1 MTISFSGLASGLD
14 TSSWVESLVKLKQAK
29 IDTLQEE
36 KEGIELTKDT
46 LESIKSFFSSFRSVL
61 EKVTDSKF
69 GIAATDLFA
78 QNLATSANLDVL
90 TATATTEAEESTYNV
105 LVDQLATNSAAKSNY
120 SYMTTIIQTTTAT
133 ADSKLINLG
142 VKTGN
147 IGVKVNGIE
156 RGIEITDTDTISSF
170 IEKLQNIGVNAS
182 FNDKTGIFSMDISAN
197 DINDIDKTGIVNAFK
212 LSGVNEGYTSNSLK
226 ITSTD
231 TIYSA
236 ATNDTKLSELGAKA
250 GTLIIKA
257 NDTEYKITID
267 ENTTLGE
274 FIKKLNDNKI
284 SANLDKTGIL
294 TIVDA
299 NITNEGTTNIK
310 NALGLELDIYSNT
323 QKSNDLS
330 HKTVITQTTTA
341 TSDTLL
347 KDLGVEIKDNQ
358 TVIVKNSNNEYT
370 TITVGTST
378 TLGDLLTKISNAGLY
393 AAIDTE
399 GRVEISGG
407 TITGGTFNAIKALG
421 LTSEPYSAI
430 TTGKPLTETVRKA
443 ELVTLET
450 KLVDEMKVRAGY
462 IEVTDNDGNKFY
474 EKIYHGQTIA
484 DFMSDMGNL
493 GIYTKLRDDGVLEI
507 TGGAFATLSDDKVKE
522 LIANGT
528 IRETDDRYKQGT
540 DLLTCLYGSPV
551 ISTDQITVAST
562 YSKSRAL
569 TKKVVNTIAASLTST
584 LGNLSLQADGT
595 AIFDVRGDKRT
606 IEVAKTDTLQ
616 NLMDKLK
623 NVGIASSW
631 NSNTQQFTI
640 ENATLEGGTANLGS
654 VLNLTKTISGK
665 YVTSNSLNKL
675 ETVTIDATRSTTL
688 NKYGISNSMSDADRT
703 IKLFDN
709 NAKLVGSLTVIEAT
723 TIGDVLDFV
732 NKNSGMKAS
741 IVDGILQIEGGY
753 IENAALEKSMGL
765 TTENKSS
772 FALGSIMTV
781 TTVAAVTGSTTLG
794 QIISTLG
801 TADAVK
807 DGYSL
812 TFNSKSLS
820 VSATTTLDQLISQ
833 IFTNGGSASL
843 DNTGRLSISGGVVAG
858 SVATAL
864 GITTVSTTTA
874 VSATGKT
881 LVTTKTE
888 YADLETKLSDVGVS
902 DNSTIILHNKL
913 GSAYKTITVNG
924 STTVKDVFAS
934 LKAEGID
941 GTISNGVISLKSAE
955 YKYITGTVAT
965 ALGIGTQTVTDVVN
979 TSVYSTSKVT
989 FTGSGLADG
998 TTAIG
1003 SIVGVTADNNK
1014 LTIKDKNNNTIGTV
1028 TVTNTTT
1035 LDELFGMLAKFDI
1048 TGKVSD
1054 GVISFDSPSG
1064 NYVQGGL
1071 VNSWGM
1077 TATTIIVTTT
1087 VGKTSTSTAAISH
1100 TVTKTADISSTLA
1113 QLGINKGNT
1122 LIVHKTDGGT
1132 ATVTVSG
1139 STTLDSLFDSLDNYG
1154 VQGVVAEGIITFTS
1168 VDGAYLTD
1176 ASGSDLLSK
1185 LGVTTAFETVTTT
1198 MTKGTTKTSGTLT
1211 YTGTE
1216 SATLANKV
1224 LSYTTLTTNQTITVK
1239 DSDGNTKGS
1248 VTVTAN
1254 TTFNDLFKALD
1265 DLGIQGT
1272 MEDGMVTLTSNNGA
1286 YATGGVLTAL
1296 GIEAKTATITTTVG
1310 KTTTSTAAI
1319 SHTVT
1324 KTADISSTLAQL
1336 GINKGNTLIVHK
1348 TDGGT
1353 ATVTVSGSTTLDS
1366 LFDTLDNHGVQ
1377 GVVAEGIITFTSVDG
1392 AYLTDAS
1399 GSDLL
1404 SKLGVTT
1411 ALETITTTTTKG
1423 TTKTSG
1429 TLTYTGT
1436 ESATLANKVLSYTTL
1451 TTDQTVTV
1459 KDSDGNTKGSVTVT
1473 ANTTFSDLFKA
1484 LDDLGI
1490 QGTMED
1496 GMVTLTS
1503 NNGFYATG
1511 GVLTALGIEAK
1522 TMLTTITVGTTNTS
1536 TAAVTYTD
1544 TFVATESTLVG
1555 SCIDLSTGNT
1565 LVVNSGQKK
1574 ALTTI
1579 TVSATTTFKDLMN
1592 TLKENGIDSTFIN
1605 GVLSLKSENG
1615 NYVTGDVADKLGISL
1630 IKFIGMGTGGGS
1642 GSSTIEGGSTVDTA
1656 LIGQLAYFLGNTT
1669 TINIKSSDGSV
1680 IATQEFYGYA
1690 KIDDLIRFFTKYGIS
1705 AEVRDN
1711 ILCLD
1716 NNNGIYAEDAT
1727 TGGFLTQIGVGVTT
1741 KAVATSFLSVITNTT
1756 ASNAIAISSITS
1768 LVVGSTYSISS
1779 ASDLTK
1785 LASLVNSGQSTTG
1798 TTFILTNDI
1807 DWANTPGY
1815 TPIGN
1820 NDNKFM
1826 GVFYGNGHV
1835 IKNFSISATRTTGT
1849 TGETDAG
1856 LFGYIGNTARI
1867 IDLGVEN
1874 AYVYSQNDK
1883 AGVIAANAEGTITNC
1898 FVKGNITVKGER
1910 ATGGI
1915 VGKTTNTIANCY
1927 TSGIINIT
1935 SDTYCAGGLVGE
1947 SSSVISNCFVQG
1959 NANIQGSYYVGG
1971 LVGSFASSATEVAVK
1986 GTINVSGSRDVGGY
2000 FGCAENVSNIVADFA
2015 GSVKGESNVG
2025 GIVGSASVVSNCTA
2039 SINVIGKE
2047 GYRAVSDTSTYGKV
2061 GGIAGSASQISQ
2073 CSYNGT
2079 ITANGTQGCGG
2090 IAGAV
2095 NIISNCYSS
2104 GLITGAGASIGGI
2117 AGTIDNSS
2125 YGSAL
2130 RASATTSY
2138 SSMNINL
2145 NGTYKRENREYDSS
2159 NGWTTS
2165 IVDAASSLVGGFAG
2179 ASYGE
2184 ISNCY
2189 ATGNI
2194 TTNGNMNIA
2203 GFAGLLQANSG
2214 SSTIQNCYA
2223 TGNINISSSQGSN
2236 IGGFAGAIGVASS
2249 VYTIKVTNS
2258 YATGNVTG
2266 AADSD
2271 SSAAF
2276 VGNASTSSHIEISQ
2290 CYASGIASSGYAFGG
2305 RNVYTAAYSSIIIR
2319 ATYGNSANTKDV
2331 ANCTKLTLAQL
2342 QNQATMTANGFT
2354 TAKGWSYETGKTPM
2368 LKYTAGKTSTTN
2380 EQKYTYA
2387 AVRLPVNTNSKNLQE
2402 IIDNGISGGN
2412 DDGGLAVEDDILG
2425 NVISFPEKYLTIN
2438 IKSSDGS
2445 IIKSLSFN
2453 QYSRISEL
2461 LKFFN
2466 DNGIN
2471 SYMKDGVLYLNND
2484 NGFYAEDAIAGG
2496 VLSQMKISTTTKAVA
2511 TSFLSV
2517 ITNTTASN
2525 AIAISSITSLVVGS
2539 TYSISSAS
2547 DLTKLA
2553 SLVNSGQSTTG
2564 TTFILTN
2571 DIDWANT
2578 PGYTPI
2584 GNNDNKFMG
2593 VFYGNGHVIKNFS
2606 ISATRTTGTTG
2617 ETDAGLFGYIGNTA
2631 RIIDLGVENAY
2642 VYSQNDKAG
2651 VIAANAEGTIT
2662 NCFVKG
2668 NITVKGERA
2677 TGGIVGKT
2685 TNTIAN
2691 CYTSGIINIT
2701 SDTYCAGG
2709 LVGESSSVISNCFV
2723 QGNANI
2729 QGSYYVGGLVG
2740 SFASS
2745 ATEVAVKGTI
2755 NVSGSRDVGGYFGC
2769 AENVSNIVA
2778 DFAGSV
2784 KGESNVGGIVGSAS
2798 VVSNCTASINVIGK
2812 EGYRAVSDTST
2823 YGKVGGIAGSASQIS
2838 QCSYN
2843 GTITANGTQ
2852 GCGGIAGAVN
2862 IISNCYSSGLITG
2875 AGASIGGIAGTIDNS
2890 SYGSALRASATTS
2903 YSSMNINLNGTYKRE
2918 NREYDSSNGWTTS
2931 IVDAASSLVG
2941 GFAGASYGE
2950 ISNCYATG
2958 NITTNGNMNIAG
2970 FAGLLQANSGSST
2983 IQNCYATG
2991 NINISSSQG
3000 SNIGG
3005 FAGAIGVA
3013 SSVYTIKVTNSYATG
3028 NVTGAADSDS
3038 SAAFVGNAS
3047 TSSHIEIS
3055 QCYASGIASSGYAF
3069 GGRNV
3074 YTAAYSS
3081 IIIRA
3086 TYGNS
3091 ANTKDVANC
3100 TKLTLAQLQNQAT
3113 MTANGFTTAKGW
3125 SYETGK
3131 TPMLKYTAGKT
3142 STTNEQKYTYASVRL
3157 PVNTNSMIL
3166 YRTYTPGSGGSGGGG
3181 GGSVVVTILTNS
3193 TSDQQSYKSLT
3204 QMTTETLFKMLG
3216 FSDSTTGYITVVSGG
3231 TQHVVTIK
3239 SSDTIDDILTT
3250 LAGFSVSGSVHDG
3263 KLTLTGTSNGYIAG
3277 ASDDVKTALK
3287 IETGSEKTYTTS
3299 TKTSGFNTV
3308 SNKLSKSVTYKADGD
3323 TLLSKINKTG
3333 TISGVYNGQAFSV
3346 TASAGKTIGDVL
3358 TELAGYGISG
3368 SIENGVIKLVGTP
3381 EGYITNAGGAFGL
3394 TGSAYT
3400 TTTTSKV
3407 NGVNSNSN
3415 KQVYSST
3422 VSINPTS
3429 TFSQLGMSANG
3440 TMVINNN
3447 GTLYTVTAKTT
3458 DTLDSLLTTIAGLG
3472 IAGSIADGKL
3482 TLAGTAD
3489 GFISSMSDNLKTALK
3504 LNIGS
3509 GNSYS
3514 TSTKTT
3520 GFNTVSNK
3528 LSKSVT
3534 YKADGDTLLSKINK
3548 TGTIS
3553 GVYNGQAFSVTASAG
3568 KTIGDV
3574 LTELAGYGISGSI
3587 ENGVIKLVGTP
3598 EGYITN
3604 AGGAFGLTGSAYTT
3618 TTTSKVNGV
3627 NSNSN
3632 KQVYSSTVSINPTST
3647 FSQLGMSANGTMV
3660 INNNG
3665 TLYTVTAKTTD
3676 TLDSL
3681 LTTIAGLGI
3690 AGSIADGK
3698 LTLAGT
3704 ADGFISSMSDNLKTA
3719 LKLNIG
3725 SGNSYSTSTKTIC
3738 SQGTSGN
3745 LGYVSTNAA
3754 LTSSTKLSNING
3766 FANGNGKL
3774 VIHQTNGQFVTISI
3788 DATKTLGEFFTDI
3801 SRYGLVGNINDGKV
3815 SIEGIG
3821 NVYMQAI
3828 DGGSNILTALK
3839 LSNVIQNVQ
3848 TVTVNRTSN
3857 ILSHTV
3863 TIAASGTTQL
3873 GNLADSLG
3881 NTIGSGNGT
3890 IILSTT
3896 SNAGNQNVTLTF
3908 DRTKSIYDVI
3918 DALAGYGINASL
3930 DALGKFSINSSTL
3943 TDFSISGNL
3952 GTLLMGT
3959 YKKVYGKGE
3968 TFNISTNLV
3977 EKTTLPMSKTDLL
3990 SSFGITN
3997 GNILITQQGVNYTVN
4012 IDTTQVKTVADF
4024 MKLLSSYGFESDIDS
4039 AGRLYVSGI
4048 GKSYLSSISGG
4059 SNILDKFGLT
4069 NWSLGDVKQE
4079 SKHLGDYKVNNI
4091 TCSLDTK
4098 LNQLTD
4104 ASGSNLGISSG
4115 NIYVYQDGTRYLVNI
4130 DNNDTLQTL
4139 SAKLAQYGITM
4150 GLSTEGKLYFD
4161 GTNDSYMTTDGITNG
4176 ASNIL
4181 NRLNI
4186 AGNWSTRYDSTSE
4199 NLSYTTKSNN
4209 IVSGSTKLADLQ
4221 DSDGKNLGIT
4231 TGAFYVYNSG
4241 SRSTESITADMTVN
4255 DLMATLAKHG
4265 LVADIAEDGSIS
4277 IGAYNNTYLATSALT
4292 SDNSNIVSKLFSEWN
4307 FVNIYT
4313 SKGLDI
4319 PVDEV
4324 KSINRNTKLSAIN
4337 EGKYQDGYITVVKD
4351 GVQTNIKLTSDDT
4364 VGTLMDELSLYGFE
4378 SVINEKGQLLIKN
4391 TGNSLLQKYTG
4402 TEQASNALELLGI
4415 DLNNW
4420 IQTSSYKSDTLKV
4433 TQTST
4438 IDSDVT
4444 RDTLLSELG
4453 VTTGEYNI
4461 FKNGVKYT
4469 AYISTGET
4477 MGSFLDTL
4485 KSFGIETSLVSDG
4498 DSSILTIIGSGDT
4511 YIAKSNSTTGASN
4524 VVEKLFAN
4532 NDKYSS
4538 FRYKGLEQTSETV
4551 THFTAATKDTLL
4563 SEFNKKDGSNTLT
4576 SVGDLSVTVNGET
4589 ATIKIEADETFG
4601 SLIEKFKALG
4611 LEASISSTGQLMIQ
4625 SGYNTFTINSDGTN
4639 SNLLSNVGLVYHNDL
4654 GGYVA
4659 STDTLKATTTTI
4671 EEKTFSVANYAD
4683 YNTKMS
4689 LMNISSGTLSVYLNG
4704 QKATIKIDKNQTFGD
4719 LRSLVSTEFADV
4731 DLTFEDGYIKFYS
4744 KKDGD
4749 KVEVGATTDTSNF
4762 AAITG
4767 ITSDGNGAVKSA
4779 RELFCV
4785 NNSSV
4790 ITNSGLFRKGDVTK
4804 GTFTVGNA
4812 TFTIDDKTTI
4822 SDIISQINSNDEANA
4837 TAYWDSIEGNFVI
4850 KSRTTGSALINI
4862 EAGTSN
4868 FTDIMGFTNS
4878 EWAADG
4884 SLNVTR
4890 MNTASQEVGNNA
4902 KFSINGTYYTSTS
4915 NNITSDVSRIKGLTI
4930 NLKGLTDGSAI
4941 TLTVERDK
4949 ETLANAVSDIV
4960 DSYNELMDNVDK
4972 EITKEGKLKDQSTLK
4987 LIRNQLR
4994 SLMTSSDAGTTIFR
5008 NLDAIGIKVEAASG
5022 NNISTS
5028 GLTTLTFDKDK
5039 FFEAFKSDQNAVKD
5053 LLIGSANNTGI
5064 FTKVENLVES
5074 SLKSVSGYFESAD
5087 KSYQKQ
5093 INKLDNKIEKQKTA
5107 LERYRAQLESKF
5119 SSMDILIANMQQQYS
5134 SFLRT

>member
-29 IDTLQEE
+29 IDTLKEE

-156 RGIEITDTDTISSF
+156 RGIEIKDSDTISSF

-182 FNDKTGIFSMDISAN
+182 FNDKTGIFSMDISAK

-274 FIKKLNDNKI
+274 FIKKLNYNKI
-284 SANLDKTGIL
+284 NANLDKTGIL

-330 HKTVITQTTTA
+330 HKTIITQTTTA

-347 KDLGVEIKDNQ
+347 KDLGGEIKDNQ
-358 TVIVKNSNNEYT
+358 TVIVKNSNNEYS

-688 NKYGISNSMSDADRT
+688 NKYGISNSMSDANRT
-703 IKLFDN
+703 VKLFDN
-709 NAKLVGSLTVIEAT
+709 NAKLVGSLTVTEST

-732 NKNSGMKAS
+732 NKNSEMKAS

-753 IENAALEKSMGL
+753 IENAALEKAMGL

-1003 SIVGVTADNNK
+1003 SIIGVTADNNK

-1077 TATTIIVTTT
+1077 TASTVIVTTT

-1139 STTLDSLFDSLDNYG
+1139 STTLDSLFDSLDN
-1154 VQGVVAEGIITFTS
+1154 
-1168 VDGAYLTD
+1168 
-1176 ASGSDLLSK
+1176 
-1185 LGVTTAFETVTTT
+1185 
-1198 MTKGTTKTSGTLT
+1198 
-1211 YTGTE
+1211 
-1216 SATLANKV
+1216 
-1224 LSYTTLTTNQTITVK
+1224 
-1239 DSDGNTKGS
+1239 
-1248 VTVTAN
+1248 
-1254 TTFNDLFKALD
+1254 
-1265 DLGIQGT
+1265 
-1272 MEDGMVTLTSNNGA
+1272 
-1286 YATGGVLTAL
+1286 
-1296 GIEAKTATITTTVG
+1296 
-1310 KTTTSTAAI
+1310 
-1319 SHTVT
+1319 
-1324 KTADISSTLAQL
+1324 
-1336 GINKGNTLIVHK
+1336 
-1348 TDGGT
+1348 
-1353 ATVTVSGSTTLDS
+1353 
-1366 LFDTLDNHGVQ
+1366 HGVQ

-1411 ALETITTTTTKG
+1411 VTKTVTTTTTKG
-1423 TTKTSG
+1423 TTMTSG
-1429 TLTYTGT
+1429 SLTYTGT

-1451 TTDQTVTV
+1451 TTNQTVTV

-1544 TFVATESTLVG
+1544 TFVATEDTLVG

-1565 LVVNSGQKK
+1565 LVINSGQKK
-1574 ALTTI
+1574 ALATI

-1630 IKFIGMGTGGGS
+1630 IKFIGMGVSTGGG

-1669 TINIKSSDGSV
+1669 TINIKSSDGTV

-1716 NNNGIYAEDAT
+1716 NNEGIYAEDAT

-1741 KAVATSFLSVITNTT
+1741 KAVATSFLSVITSTT

-1779 ASDLTK
+1779 ASDLIK

-1798 TTFILTNDI
+1798 ATFILTNDI

-1835 IKNFSISATRTTGT
+1835 IKNFSVSTTGT
-1849 TGETDAG
+1849 TGAG
-1856 LFGYIGNTARI
+1856 LFGCIGNTAKI

-1874 AYVYSQNDK
+1874 AYVYSKDDN
-1883 AGVIAANAEGTITNC
+1883 AGVIAANAEGIITNC
-1898 FVKGNITVKGER
+1898 FVKGNITVNGDDI
-1910 ATGGI
+1910 TGGI

-1935 SDTYCAGGLVGE
+1935 SRSSRGTGGLVGE

-1971 LVGSFASSATEVAVK
+1971 LVGSFAGSATEVAVK
-1986 GTINVSGSRDVGGY
+1986 GTVNVSGTDYVGGY
-2000 FGCAENVSNIVADFA
+2000 FGYAQNVSNIVADFA
-2015 GSVKGESNVG
+2015 GSVKGQSNVG
-2025 GIVGSASVVSNCTA
+2025 GIVGYASVVSNCTA

-2047 GYRAVSDTSTYGKV
+2047 GYSVVSDSSTYGKV
-2061 GGIAGSASQISQ
+2061 GGIVGSANQISQ

-2104 GLITGAGASIGGI
+2104 GLITGAGAYIGGI
-2117 AGTIDNSS
+2117 AGTIDDSS
-2125 YGSAL
+2125 YGSGL

-2145 NGTYKRENREYDSS
+2145 NGTYKKEKREYSS
-2159 NGWTTS
+2159 STGWSTS
-2165 IVDAASSLVGGFAG
+2165 TVNAASSLVGGFAG

-2194 TTNGNMNIA
+2194 TTNGNENIA
-2203 GFAGLLQANSG
+2203 GFAGLLKGKSNC
-2214 SSTIQNCYA
+2214 TIQNCYA

-2236 IGGFAGAIGVASS
+2236 IGGFAGQIDDSS
-2249 VYTIKVTNS
+2249 SYTVKVTNS

-2266 AADSD
+2266 AANSY

-2276 VGNASTSSHIEISQ
+2276 VGGVNTYSNIEISQ

-2305 RNVYTAAYSSIIIR
+2305 REVYSAHYNSLIIS
-2319 ATYGNSANTKDV
+2319 ATYGNSANTSTLTDGKT
-2331 ANCTKLTLAQL
+2331 NCTKLTTSQL

-2387 AVRLPVNTNSKNLQE
+2387 SIRLPVNTNSKNLQE

-2412 DDGGLAVEDDILG
+2412 NDGGLAVEDDILG

-2484 NGFYAEDAIAGG
+2484 NGIYAEDAIAGG

-2517 ITNTTASN
+2517 ITSTTASN

-2547 DLTKLA
+2547 DLIKLA

-2564 TTFILTN
+2564 ATFILTN

-2606 ISATRTTGTTG
+2606 VSTTGTTG
-2617 ETDAGLFGYIGNTA
+2617 AGLFGCIGNTA
-2631 RIIDLGVENAY
+2631 KIIDLGVENAY
-2642 VYSQNDKAG
+2642 VYSKDDNAG
-2651 VIAANAEGTIT
+2651 VIAANAEGIIT

-2668 NITVKGERA
+2668 NITVNGDDI

-2701 SDTYCAGG
+2701 SRSSRGTGG

-2740 SFASS
+2740 SFAGS
-2745 ATEVAVKGTI
+2745 ATEVAVKGTV
-2755 NVSGSRDVGGYFGC
+2755 NVSGTDYVGGYFGY
-2769 AENVSNIVA
+2769 AQNVSNIVA

-2784 KGESNVGGIVGSAS
+2784 KGQSNVGGIVGYAS

-2812 EGYRAVSDTST
+2812 EGYSVVSDSST
-2823 YGKVGGIAGSASQIS
+2823 YGKVGGIVGSANQIS

-2875 AGASIGGIAGTIDNS
+2875 AGAYIGGIAGTIDDS
-2890 SYGSALRASATTS
+2890 SYGSGLRASATTS
-2903 YSSMNINLNGTYKRE
+2903 YSSMNINLNGTYKKE
-2918 NREYDSSNGWTTS
+2918 KREYSSSTGWSTS
-2931 IVDAASSLVG
+2931 TVNAASSLVG

-2958 NITTNGNMNIAG
+2958 NITTNGNENIAG
-2970 FAGLLQANSGSST
+2970 FAGLLKGKSNCT

-3005 FAGAIGVA
+3005 FAGQIDD
-3013 SSVYTIKVTNSYATG
+3013 SSSYTVKVTNSYATG
-3028 NVTGAADSDS
+3028 NVTGAANSYS
-3038 SAAFVGNAS
+3038 SAAFVGGVNTYS
-3047 TSSHIEIS
+3047 NIEIS

-3069 GGRNV
+3069 GGREV
-3074 YTAAYSS
+3074 YSAHYNSL
-3081 IIIRA
+3081 IISA

-3091 ANTKDVANC
+3091 ANTSTLTDGKTNC
-3100 TKLTLAQLQNQAT
+3100 TKLTTSQLQNQAT

-3142 STTNEQKYTYASVRL
+3142 STTNEQKYTYASIRL

-3166 YRTYTPGSGGSGGGG
+3166 YRTYTPGSGGSGGGGG

-3216 FSDSTTGYITVVSGG
+3216 FSDSATGYITVVSGG

-3287 IETGSEKTYTTS
+3287 IETGSGKTYTTS

-3333 TISGVYNGQAFSV
+3333 TISGVYKGQAFSV

-3394 TGSAYT
+3394 TGSAYS

-3407 NGVNSNSN
+3407 SGVNSNSN

-3447 GTLYTVTAKTT
+3447 GK
-3458 DTLDSLLTTIAGLG
+3458 
-3472 IAGSIADGKL
+3472 
-3482 TLAGTAD
+3482 
-3489 GFISSMSDNLKTALK
+3489 
-3504 LNIGS
+3504 
-3509 GNSYS
+3509 
-3514 TSTKTT
+3514 
-3520 GFNTVSNK
+3520 
-3528 LSKSVT
+3528 
-3534 YKADGDTLLSKINK
+3534 
-3548 TGTIS
+3548 
-3553 GVYNGQAFSVTASAG
+3553 
-3568 KTIGDV
+3568 
-3574 LTELAGYGISGSI
+3574 
-3587 ENGVIKLVGTP
+3587 
-3598 EGYITN
+3598 
-3604 AGGAFGLTGSAYTT
+3604 
-3618 TTTSKVNGV
+3618 
-3627 NSNSN
+3627 
-3632 KQVYSSTVSINPTST
+3632 
-3647 FSQLGMSANGTMV
+3647 
-3660 INNNG
+3660 
-3665 TLYTVTAKTTD
+3665 LYTVTAKTTD

-3754 LTSSTKLSNING
+3754 LTSSTKLSNIND
-3766 FANGNGKL
+3766 FSNGNGKL

-3821 NVYMQAI
+3821 NVYMQATE
-3828 DGGSNILTALK
+3828 GGSNILTALK

-3863 TIAASGTTQL
+3863 TVAASGTTQL

-3959 YKKVYGKGE
+3959 YTKVYGKGE

-3997 GNILITQQGVNYTVN
+3997 GNILVTQQGVNYTVN
-4012 IDTTQVKTVADF
+4012 INTTQVKTVADF

-4292 SDNSNIVSKLFSEWN
+4292 TDNSNIVSKLFSEWN

-4639 SNLLSNVGLVYHNDL
+4639 SNLLSNVGLVYHKDL

-5107 LERYRAQLESKF
+5107 LERYRAQLEFKF

>member
-46 LESIKSFFSSFRSVL
+46 LESIKSFFSSFRSML

-156 RGIEITDTDTISSF
+156 RGIEITDSDTISSF

-284 SANLDKTGIL
+284 NANLDKTGIL

-347 KDLGVEIKDNQ
+347 KDLGGEIKDNQ

-623 NVGIASSW
+623 DVGIASSW

-709 NAKLVGSLTVIEAT
+709 NAKLVGSLTVTEAT

-781 TTVAAVTGSTTLG
+781 TTVAAVTGNTTLG

-812 TFNSKSLS
+812 TFNSKSLN

-888 YADLETKLSDVGVS
+888 YADLDTKMSDIGVS

-979 TSVYSTSKVT
+979 TSVSSTVQIT
-989 FTGSGLADG
+989 YTGE
-998 TTAIG
+998 AIANLHSTLG
-1003 SIVGVTADNNK
+1003 EIGAITADNDS
-1014 LTIKDKNNNTIGTV
+1014 IIIYDKNKNAI
-1028 TVTNTTT
+1028 
-1035 LDELFGMLAKFDI
+1035 
-1048 TGKVSD
+1048 
-1054 GVISFDSPSG
+1054 
-1064 NYVQGGL
+1064 
-1071 VNSWGM
+1071 
-1077 TATTIIVTTT
+1077 TTI
-1087 VGKTSTSTAAISH
+1087 
-1100 TVTKTADISSTLA
+1100 
-1113 QLGINKGNT
+1113 
-1122 LIVHKTDGGT
+1122 
-1132 ATVTVSG
+1132 
-1139 STTLDSLFDSLDNYG
+1139 
-1154 VQGVVAEGIITFTS
+1154 
-1168 VDGAYLTD
+1168 
-1176 ASGSDLLSK
+1176 
-1185 LGVTTAFETVTTT
+1185 
-1198 MTKGTTKTSGTLT
+1198 
-1211 YTGTE
+1211 
-1216 SATLANKV
+1216 
-1224 LSYTTLTTNQTITVK
+1224 TTLTTNSTIEDMFTELAKYGITGSIKDGIISLDLVDGNYAAGSIMDNLGISVSTITISTTEAITVTSSAK
-1239 DSDGNTKGS
+1239 VTYSETTTASATTTLGELLNTIKIDGTITASGITGTVIGISTVEDLINLQKLTDSGWYITRGKTFILMNDIDLSGVTDWTPIGCATGIYYSKMFCGTFDGQGHTISGLNITRTGYGQNTVIGLFGYLNGATIKNLKLDNFNFSATTTDVEGS
-1248 VTVTAN
+1248 KYLYTGGFLAAQAEQDNITSGVTVSGVTVTNSSATNMSISGLWSTTYGNATITNCSTDFTVTAN
-1254 TTFNDLFKALD
+1254 
-1265 DLGIQGT
+1265 I
-1272 MEDGMVTLTSNNGA
+1272 SNNNAGIIGGLIANIQNTKSVSISQSSSTMNASGSFFLASGLVGYIYSGGA
-1286 YATGGVLTAL
+1286 TLNIDNCYFGGKISSTRNNDNNSICGLVGFYTDGTWSSLKASKLNISNSYVDAELSAPNGFVNTIIGGHYGPSTAVKNNITLNNVFYSESMASLGEININNDNGKYVNLERNNVGIASNIYDAMTKGNFNPAIWSYKGIIIYDNPYALIEINKDPQSSFTYNFNENSTLEDIMNSTLSLTLENGVLYNLDNVSCYYDGPLAKAL
-1296 GIEAKTATITTTVG
+1296 GIRTTSTTVG
-1310 KTTTSTAAI
+1310 IANTS
-1319 SHTVT
+1319 S
-1324 KTADISSTLAQL
+1324 
-1336 GINKGNTLIVHK
+1336 
-1348 TDGGT
+1348 
-1353 ATVTVSGSTTLDS
+1353 
-1366 LFDTLDNHGVQ
+1366 
-1377 GVVAEGIITFTSVDG
+1377 VAITFTS
-1392 AYLTDAS
+1392 
-1399 GSDLL
+1399 
-1404 SKLGVTT
+1404 
-1411 ALETITTTTTKG
+1411 
-1423 TTKTSG
+1423 
-1429 TLTYTGT
+1429 
-1436 ESATLANKVLSYTTL
+1436 
-1451 TTDQTVTV
+1451 QTP
-1459 KDSDGNTKGSVTVT
+1459 
-1473 ANTTFSDLFKA
+1473 
-1484 LDDLGI
+1484 
-1490 QGTMED
+1490 
-1496 GMVTLTS
+1496 
-1503 NNGFYATG
+1503 
-1511 GVLTALGIEAK
+1511 
-1522 TMLTTITVGTTNTS
+1522 
-1536 TAAVTYTD
+1536 
-1544 TFVATESTLVG
+1544 ATEDTLVG

-1574 ALTTI
+1574 AIATI
-1579 TVSATTTFKDLMN
+1579 TISDTTTFKDLMD
-1592 TLKENGIDSTFIN
+1592 TLKENGINSTLIN
-1605 GVLSLKSENG
+1605 GILSLKPTNG

-1630 IKFIGMGTGGGS
+1630 IKFIGMGTGGGG

-1669 TINIKSSDGSV
+1669 TINIKSSDGTV

-1716 NNNGIYAEDAT
+1716 NNEGIYAEDANS
-1727 TGGFLTQIGVGVTT
+1727 GGLLSQIGVGVTT
-1741 KAVATSFLSVITNTT
+1741 KAVATSFLKEITTMTVDGAIAMSTVTSLVAGNTY
-1756 ASNAIAISSITS
+1756 AISSAND
-1768 LVVGSTYSISS
+1768 LVRLS
-1779 ASDLTK
+1779 K
-1785 LASLVNSGQSTTG
+1785 LVNDPTIIVEYPDKYYSRTITTQQSTTDCIFVLTKDIDMSSVAFSGIG
-1798 TTFILTNDI
+1798 TTSDSKRFDG
-1807 DWANTPGY
+1807 A
-1815 TPIGN
+1815 
-1820 NDNKFM
+1820 
-1826 GVFYGNGHV
+1826 FYGNGHK
-1835 IKNFSISATRTTGT
+1835 IKNVSITLTGTSPQGFFGSVGSGTISDVTIENLTVGGDSSSAQYIGGLVGYLNGGKIDNCNIKNVKIAGISSSVNSSGAVVPRGGLVGYASQGSISNSNITGEISIINNSSTYNTSRIGGLVGYATRTTI
-1849 TGETDAG
+1849 E
-1856 LFGYIGNTARI
+1856 
-1867 IDLGVEN
+1867 
-1874 AYVYSQNDK
+1874 
-1883 AGVIAANAEGTITNC
+1883 NC
-1898 FVKGNITVKGER
+1898 FVDANMSGVF
-1910 ATGGI
+1910 GGFI
-1915 VGKTTNTIANCY
+1915 GDADYLT
-1927 TSGIINIT
+1927 
-1935 SDTYCAGGLVGE
+1935 
-1947 SSSVISNCFVQG
+1947 ISNCSTSGTMTNMNSQYIGGFISYFGRFTKIQNSTSNV
-1959 NANIQGSYYVGG
+1959 NISSSYAGSYCGG
-1971 LVGSFASSATEVAVK
+1971 FIGYATI
-1986 GTINVSGSRDVGGY
+1986 TGG
-2000 FGCAENVSNIVADFA
+2000 CT
-2015 GSVKGESNVG
+2015 
-2025 GIVGSASVVSNCTA
+2025 VSNC
-2039 SINVIGKE
+2039 
-2047 GYRAVSDTSTYGKV
+2047 
-2061 GGIAGSASQISQ
+2061 SASGNVNTTGLDV
-2073 CSYNGT
+2073 YT
-2079 ITANGTQGCGG
+2079 GG
-2090 IAGAV
+2090 F
-2095 NIISNCYSS
+2095 
-2104 GLITGAGASIGGI
+2104 
-2117 AGTIDNSS
+2117 
-2125 YGSAL
+2125 
-2130 RASATTSY
+2130 
-2138 SSMNINL
+2138 
-2145 NGTYKRENREYDSS
+2145 
-2159 NGWTTS
+2159 
-2165 IVDAASSLVGGFAG
+2165 VGGFANNN
-2179 ASYGE
+2179 ASDTN
-2184 ISNCY
+2184 IFNNCY
-2189 ATGNI
+2189 ATGNVTSKTQSI
-2194 TTNGNMNIA
+2194 YC
-2203 GFAGLLQANSG
+2203 S
-2214 SSTIQNCYA
+2214 
-2223 TGNINISSSQGSN
+2223 
-2236 IGGFAGAIGVASS
+2236 GGFYGYNDRNIYS
-2249 VYTIKVTNS
+2249 VH
-2258 YATGNVTG
+2258 
-2266 AADSD
+2266 
-2271 SSAAF
+2271 
-2276 VGNASTSSHIEISQ
+2276 TSWFNN
-2290 CYASGIASSGYAFGG
+2290 CYASGTVSSGYGFGAIYDNEYYNNG
-2305 RNVYTAAYSSIIIR
+2305 GNIYY
-2319 ATYGNSANTKDV
+2319 NSANSPTSSSPSIIC
-2331 ANCTKLTLAQL
+2331 AGTGITLAQM
-2342 QNQATMTANGFT
+2342 QNKDTMVANGFT
-2354 TAKGWSYETGKTPM
+2354 EANGWTYETGKTPT
-2368 LKYTAGKTSTTN
+2368 LSNSGCSKTFAY
-2380 EQKYTYA
+2380 KL
-2387 AVRLPVNTNSKNLQE
+2387 LPVNTNSKNLQE

-2412 DDGGLAVEDDILG
+2412 ADGGLAISSDMLG
-2425 NVISFPEKYLTIN
+2425 NVVSFPSDYLTIN
-2438 IKSSDGS
+2438 IKNSEGTILKTSAFNKYSNVSD
-2445 IIKSLSFN
+2445 
-2453 QYSRISEL
+2453 L

-2471 SYMKDGVLYLNND
+2471 ASMKDGVIYLDND
-2484 NGFYAEDAIAGG
+2484 KGLYAEDAVVGG
-2496 VLSQMKISTTTKAVA
+2496 ILSQMKISTTTKSVA
-2511 TSFLSV
+2511 TSSFMTD
-2517 ITNTTASN
+2517 IEDKSN
-2525 AIAISSITSLVVGS
+2525 SPAVAISLVTTLQAGQ
-2539 TYSISSAS
+2539 TYSIGSAD
-2547 DLTKLA
+2547 DLKKLE
-2553 SLVNSGQSTTG
+2553 SLINSGQTG
-2564 TTFILTN
+2564 ENCTFILTQ
-2571 DIDWANT
+2571 DINMNGAKINI
-2578 PGYTPI
+2578 GYRSSDSSS
-2584 GNNDNKFMG
+2584 GDRAFSGK
-2593 VFYGNGHVIKNFS
+2593 FYGNGHK
-2606 ISATRTTGTTG
+2606 ISNIRNTGDNYTS
-2617 ETDAGLFGYIGNTA
+2617 GLFGYIKNGSVQ
-2631 RIIDLGVENAY
+2631 DLIVENITIFGETVGALVGTLY
-2642 VYSQNDKAG
+2642 N
-2651 VIAANAEGTIT
+2651 GTIK
-2662 NCFVKG
+2662 NCTTQGDISLTFVK
-2668 NITVKGERA
+2668 N
-2677 TGGIVGKT
+2677 
-2685 TNTIAN
+2685 TNSSS
-2691 CYTSGIINIT
+2691 Y
-2701 SDTYCAGG
+2701 SDSSYAGG
-2709 LVGESSSVISNCFV
+2709 LVGECLSTDNYSASNLITNIYV
-2723 QGNANI
+2723 NGNITAN
-2729 QGSYYVGGLVG
+2729 GFKYVGGVVAYQRGTVNNCYANAKISTTAECAGGITGYLAQGSIYSCTTSGELV
-2740 SFASS
+2740 SS
-2745 ATEVAVKGTI
+2745 ATGSQAGWSI
-2755 NVSGSRDVGGYFGC
+2755 HDSG
-2769 AENVSNIVA
+2769 I
-2778 DFAGSV
+2778 
-2784 KGESNVGGIVGSAS
+2784 GGIVGTFT
-2798 VVSNCTASINVIGK
+2798 TAHNEDNDSIK
-2812 EGYRAVSDTST
+2812 SD
-2823 YGKVGGIAGSASQIS
+2823 I
-2838 QCSYN
+2838 YN
-2843 GTITANGTQ
+2843 L
-2852 GCGGIAGAVN
+2852 
-2862 IISNCYSSGLITG
+2862 S
-2875 AGASIGGIAGTIDNS
+2875 
-2890 SYGSALRASATTS
+2890 
-2903 YSSMNINLNGTYKRE
+2903 SSMNISSKSTSGGIVGTYYSTYYGSLRSCNASGTVSGNCAGGLIGAFQGTGASVTDCWASGNVNGTAQAGGLIGLAVSE
-2918 NREYDSSNGWTTS
+2918 NFSDYNNGDYIYYETTS
-2931 IVDAASSLVG
+2931 
-2941 GFAGASYGE
+2941 
-2950 ISNCYATG
+2950 
-2958 NITTNGNMNIAG
+2958 
-2970 FAGLLQANSGSST
+2970 
-2983 IQNCYATG
+2983 
-2991 NINISSSQG
+2991 
-3000 SNIGG
+3000 
-3005 FAGAIGVA
+3005 
-3013 SSVYTIKVTNSYATG
+3013 TIKNCLATG
-3028 NVTGAADSDS
+3028 NVTG
-3038 SAAFVGNAS
+3038 GNAAQTGGFIGQARQSDDS
-3047 TSSHIEIS
+3047 TGSGWIYTTLLVSG
-3055 QCYASGIASSGYAF
+3055 CYATGASSSGYGF
-3069 GGRNV
+3069 CPLNTS
-3074 YTAAYSS
+3074 YTYS
-3081 IIIRA
+3081 
-3086 TYGNS
+3086 
-3091 ANTKDVANC
+3091 
-3100 TKLTLAQLQNQAT
+3100 
-3113 MTANGFTTAKGW
+3113 
-3125 SYETGK
+3125 GK
-3131 TPMLKYTAGKT
+3131 SNNNYYN
-3142 STTNEQKYTYASVRL
+3142 STTNSSSGDTYYSNPTAVGMTSAELESNTTVKNIKNSSTQNNL
-3157 PVNTNSMIL
+3157 KVNLKQQFTTVIVNTNSTTL
-3166 YRTYTPGSGGSGGGG
+3166 HRDYDVSTNGGSGGSGGG

-3193 TSDQQSYKSLT
+3193 TSDLLITDIEGSLC
-3204 QMTTETLFKMLG
+3204 Q
-3216 FSDSTTGYITVVSGG
+3216 STTLGELGLVDDKRILLKSDGQNYT
-3231 TQHVVTIK
+3231 VTIK
-3239 SSDTIDDILTT
+3239 ATDTIGDMFTMLAGYDIAGAIDNNNKITLTGGKQSYITFIDNELADILKMGYGKDITYGDDINNTDSNTLLGTATIAMTTSSTLEKLGLKDSANIIVENNGKLYTVTVSKSQTVDDILTT
-3250 LAGFSVSGSVHDG
+3250 LAGLGISGSVSDG
-3263 KLTLTGTSNGYIAG
+3263 KITLQGTADGI
-3277 ASDDVKTALK
+3277 VKSMDATLENIFK
-3287 IETGSEKTYTTS
+3287 IETGENKSWSGSTIEEIKNTDSKNLVYTT
-3299 TKTSGFNTV
+3299 
-3308 SNKLSKSVTYKADGD
+3308 DGAIID
-3323 TLLSKINKTG
+3323 IN
-3333 TISGVYNGQAFSV
+3333 
-3346 TASAGKTIGDVL
+3346 
-3358 TELAGYGISG
+3358 
-3368 SIENGVIKLVGTP
+3368 
-3381 EGYITNAGGAFGL
+3381 
-3394 TGSAYT
+3394 
-3400 TTTTSKV
+3400 
-3407 NGVNSNSN
+3407 
-3415 KQVYSST
+3415 
-3422 VSINPTS
+3422 
-3429 TFSQLGMSANG
+3429 
-3440 TMVINNN
+3440 
-3447 GTLYTVTAKTT
+3447 
-3458 DTLDSLLTTIAGLG
+3458 
-3472 IAGSIADGKL
+3472 
-3482 TLAGTAD
+3482 
-3489 GFISSMSDNLKTALK
+3489 
-3504 LNIGS
+3504 
-3509 GNSYS
+3509 
-3514 TSTKTT
+3514 
-3520 GFNTVSNK
+3520 
-3528 LSKSVT
+3528 
-3534 YKADGDTLLSKINK
+3534 
-3548 TGTIS
+3548 
-3553 GVYNGQAFSVTASAG
+3553 
-3568 KTIGDV
+3568 
-3574 LTELAGYGISGSI
+3574 
-3587 ENGVIKLVGTP
+3587 
-3598 EGYITN
+3598 
-3604 AGGAFGLTGSAYTT
+3604 
-3618 TTTSKVNGV
+3618 
-3627 NSNSN
+3627 
-3632 KQVYSSTVSINPTST
+3632 
-3647 FSQLGMSANGTMV
+3647 
-3660 INNNG
+3660 
-3665 TLYTVTAKTTD
+3665 
-3676 TLDSL
+3676 
-3681 LTTIAGLGI
+3681 
-3690 AGSIADGK
+3690 
-3698 LTLAGT
+3698 
-3704 ADGFISSMSDNLKTA
+3704 
-3719 LKLNIG
+3719 
-3725 SGNSYSTSTKTIC
+3725 
-3738 SQGTSGN
+3738 
-3745 LGYVSTNAA
+3745 
-3754 LTSSTKLSNING
+3754 TKLSDIND

-3821 NVYMQAI
+3821 NVYMQAT

-3839 LSNVIQNVQ
+3839 LSNVVQNVQ

-3863 TIAASGTTQL
+3863 TVAASGTTQL

-3890 IILSTT
+3890 IVLSTT

-3959 YKKVYGKGE
+3959 YTKVYGKGE

-3997 GNILITQQGVNYTVN
+3997 GNFLITQQGVNYTVN

-4199 NLSYTTKSNN
+4199 SLSYTTKSNN

-4639 SNLLSNVGLVYHNDL
+4639 SNLLSNVGLVYHKDL

-4972 EITKEGKLKDQSTLK
+4972 EITKDGKLKDQSTLK

>member
-29 IDTLQEE
+29 IDTLKEE

-156 RGIEITDTDTISSF
+156 RGIEIKDSDTISSF

-257 NDTEYKITID
+257 NDTEYRITID

-284 SANLDKTGIL
+284 NANLDKTGIL

-330 HKTVITQTTTA
+330 HKTIITQTTTA

-347 KDLGVEIKDNQ
+347 KDLGGEIKDNQ
-358 TVIVKNSNNEYT
+358 TVIVKNSNNEYS

-688 NKYGISNSMSDADRT
+688 NKYGISNSMSDANRT
-703 IKLFDN
+703 VKLFDN
-709 NAKLVGSLTVIEAT
+709 NAKLVGSLTVTEST

-753 IENAALEKSMGL
+753 IENAALEKAMGL

-902 DNSTIILHNKL
+902 DNSTIILNNKE

-1003 SIVGVTADNNK
+1003 SIIGVTADNNK

-1077 TATTIIVTTT
+1077 TASTVIVTTT

-1139 STTLDSLFDSLDNYG
+1139 STTLDSLFDSLDN
-1154 VQGVVAEGIITFTS
+1154 
-1168 VDGAYLTD
+1168 
-1176 ASGSDLLSK
+1176 
-1185 LGVTTAFETVTTT
+1185 
-1198 MTKGTTKTSGTLT
+1198 
-1211 YTGTE
+1211 
-1216 SATLANKV
+1216 
-1224 LSYTTLTTNQTITVK
+1224 
-1239 DSDGNTKGS
+1239 
-1248 VTVTAN
+1248 
-1254 TTFNDLFKALD
+1254 
-1265 DLGIQGT
+1265 
-1272 MEDGMVTLTSNNGA
+1272 
-1286 YATGGVLTAL
+1286 
-1296 GIEAKTATITTTVG
+1296 
-1310 KTTTSTAAI
+1310 
-1319 SHTVT
+1319 
-1324 KTADISSTLAQL
+1324 
-1336 GINKGNTLIVHK
+1336 
-1348 TDGGT
+1348 
-1353 ATVTVSGSTTLDS
+1353 
-1366 LFDTLDNHGVQ
+1366 HGVQ

-1411 ALETITTTTTKG
+1411 VTKTVTTTTTKG
-1423 TTKTSG
+1423 TTMTSG
-1429 TLTYTGT
+1429 SLTYTGT

-1451 TTDQTVTV
+1451 TTNQTVTV

-1544 TFVATESTLVG
+1544 TFVATEDTLVG

-1605 GVLSLKSENG
+1605 GVLSLKSEDG

-1630 IKFIGMGTGGGS
+1630 IKFIGMGVSTGGGS

-1669 TINIKSSDGSV
+1669 TINIKSSDGTV

-1716 NNNGIYAEDAT
+1716 NNEGIYAEDAA

-1741 KAVATSFLSVITNTT
+1741 KAVATSFLSVITSTT

-1779 ASDLTK
+1779 ASDLIK
-1785 LASLVNSGQSTTG
+1785 LATLVNSGQSTTG
-1798 TTFILTNDI
+1798 ATFILTNDI

-1815 TPIGN
+1815 TPIG
-1820 NDNKFM
+1820 DGKEFQ

-1835 IKNFSISATRTTGT
+1835 IKNLSISADGT
-1849 TGETDAG
+1849 AG
-1856 LFGYIGNTARI
+1856 LFGKLGSTARI

-1874 AYVYSQNDK
+1874 AYVYSSNGH
-1883 AGVIAANAEGTITNC
+1883 AGVIAGNAEGTITNC
-1898 FVKGNITVKGER
+1898 FVKGNITVKSS
-1910 ATGGI
+1910 AYASAGGL
-1915 VGKTTNTIANCY
+1915 VGRTTNTISNCY
-1927 TSGIINIT
+1927 TSGNIYIYAK
-1935 SDTYCAGGLVGE
+1935 SQSSANDNGVGGLIGY
-1947 SSSVISNCFVQG
+1947 SSSTINNCFVQG
-1959 NANIQGSYYVGG
+1959 NIQVDGDANIGG
-1971 LVGSFASSATEVAVK
+1971 FAGYITGNATGVTVK
-1986 GTINVSGSRDVGGY
+1986 GTVNASGTYDVGGY
-2000 FGCAENVSNIVADFA
+2000 FGKAKNVSNIVADFA
-2015 GSVKGESNVG
+2015 GSVKGQSKVG
-2025 GIVGSASVVSNCTA
+2025 GIVGEASVVSNCTA
-2039 SINVIGKE
+2039 SINVIGKNDSAVDE
-2047 GYRAVSDTSTYGKV
+2047 GLFGASSGRI
-2061 GGIAGSASQISQ
+2061 GGIVGSVSSISQ

-2079 ITANGTQGCGG
+2079 ITLDGTVCNGG
-2090 IAGAV
+2090 IAGTA
-2095 NIISNCYSS
+2095 NSINNCYSS
-2104 GLITGAGASIGGI
+2104 GLITGAGAVIGGI
-2117 AGTIDNSS
+2117 AGSIIN
-2125 YGSAL
+2125 
-2130 RASATTSY
+2130 ATTSA
-2138 SSMNINL
+2138 SSMTINM
-2145 NGTYKRENREYDSS
+2145 NGTYKREKDEYDFSTSS
-2159 NGWTTS
+2159 HHTYTVNVTS
-2165 IVDAASSLVGGFAG
+2165 TYVGGFAG
-2179 ASYGE
+2179 ISYNN

-2189 ATGNI
+2189 ATGNV
-2194 TTNGNMNIA
+2194 TTKGTTILDNGSFIG
-2203 GFAGLLQANSG
+2203 GFIGYVNTSNA
-2214 SSTIQNCYA
+2214 TIQNCYA
-2223 TGNINISSSQGSN
+2223 TGNISAETDSLN
-2236 IGGFAGAIGVASS
+2236 GGFIGQIYANLGTV
-2249 VYTIKVTNS
+2249 KVTNC
-2258 YATGNVTG
+2258 YATGDVN
-2266 AADSD
+2266 DSANSD
-2271 SSAAF
+2271 STSSAAF
-2276 VGNASTSSHIEISQ
+2276 VGRLDTLNSGKIEISQ
-2290 CYASGIASSGYAFGG
+2290 AYASGVAKSGQAFGG
-2305 RNVYTAAYSSIIIR
+2305 KYVVNSDSVTIS
-2319 ATYGNSANTKDV
+2319 ATYGNSANTSTLENGKT
-2331 ANCTKLTLAQL
+2331 NCTKLTTSQL
-2342 QNQATMTANGFT
+2342 QNQATMTSYGFT

-2387 AVRLPVNTNSKNLQE
+2387 SIRLPVNTNSKNLQE
-2402 IIDNGISGGN
+2402 IIDNGIAGGN
-2412 DDGGLAVEDDILG
+2412 DDGGVAVGNDILG

-2484 NGFYAEDAIAGG
+2484 NGIYAEDAIAGG
-2496 VLSQMKISTTTKAVA
+2496 VLSQMKISTTTKSVA

-2517 ITNTTASN
+2517 ITSTTASN

-2547 DLTKLA
+2547 DLIKLA
-2553 SLVNSGQSTTG
+2553 TLVNSGQSTTG
-2564 TTFILTN
+2564 ATFILTN

-2584 GNNDNKFMG
+2584 GDGKEFQG
-2593 VFYGNGHVIKNFS
+2593 VFYGNGHVIKNLS
-2606 ISATRTTGTTG
+2606 ISADGT
-2617 ETDAGLFGYIGNTA
+2617 AGLFGKLGSTA

-2642 VYSQNDKAG
+2642 VYSSNGHAG
-2651 VIAANAEGTIT
+2651 VIAGNAEGTIT

-2668 NITVKGERA
+2668 NITVKSSA
-2677 TGGIVGKT
+2677 YASAGGLVGRT
-2685 TNTIAN
+2685 TNTISN
-2691 CYTSGIINIT
+2691 CYTSGNIYIYAK
-2701 SDTYCAGG
+2701 SQSSANDNGVGG
-2709 LVGESSSVISNCFV
+2709 LIGYSSSTINNCFV
-2723 QGNANI
+2723 QGNIQVDGDANI
-2729 QGSYYVGGLVG
+2729 GG
-2740 SFASS
+2740 FAGYITGN
-2745 ATEVAVKGTI
+2745 ATGVTVKGTV
-2755 NVSGSRDVGGYFGC
+2755 NASGTYDVGGYFGK
-2769 AENVSNIVA
+2769 AKNVSNIVA

-2784 KGESNVGGIVGSAS
+2784 KGQSKVGGIVGEAS

-2812 EGYRAVSDTST
+2812 NDSAVDEGLFGASSGRI
-2823 YGKVGGIAGSASQIS
+2823 GGIVGSVSSIS

-2843 GTITANGTQ
+2843 GTITLDGTV
-2852 GCGGIAGAVN
+2852 CNGGIAGTAN
-2862 IISNCYSSGLITG
+2862 SINNCYSSGLITG
-2875 AGASIGGIAGTIDNS
+2875 AGAVIGGIAGSIIN
-2890 SYGSALRASATTS
+2890 ATTS
-2903 YSSMNINLNGTYKRE
+2903 ASSMTINMNGTYKRE
-2918 NREYDSSNGWTTS
+2918 KDEYDFSTSSHHTYTVNVTS
-2931 IVDAASSLVG
+2931 TYVG
-2941 GFAGASYGE
+2941 GFAGISYNN

-2958 NITTNGNMNIAG
+2958 NVTTKGTTILDNGSFIGG
-2970 FAGLLQANSGSST
+2970 FIGYVNTSNAT

-2991 NINISSSQG
+2991 NISAETDSLN
-3000 SNIGG
+3000 GG
-3005 FAGAIGVA
+3005 FIGQIYANLGTV
-3013 SSVYTIKVTNSYATG
+3013 KVTNCYATG
-3028 NVTGAADSDS
+3028 DVNDSANSDSTS
-3038 SAAFVGNAS
+3038 SAAFVGRLDTLNS
-3047 TSSHIEIS
+3047 GKIEIS
-3055 QCYASGIASSGYAF
+3055 QAYASGVAKSGQAF
-3069 GGRNV
+3069 GGKYVVNSDSV
-3074 YTAAYSS
+3074 TIS
-3081 IIIRA
+3081 A

-3091 ANTKDVANC
+3091 ANTSTLENGKTNC
-3100 TKLTLAQLQNQAT
+3100 TKLTTSQLQNQAT
-3113 MTANGFTTAKGW
+3113 MTSYGFTTAKGW

-3142 STTNEQKYTYASVRL
+3142 STTNEQKYTYASIRL

-3166 YRTYTPGSGGSGGGG
+3166 YRTYTPGSGGSGGGGG

-3216 FSDSTTGYITVVSGG
+3216 FSDSATGYITVVSGG

-3287 IETGSEKTYTTS
+3287 IETGSGKTYTTS

-3333 TISGVYNGQAFSV
+3333 TISGVYKGQAFSV

-3381 EGYITNAGGAFGL
+3381 EGYITDAGGAFGL
-3394 TGSAYT
+3394 TGSAYS

-3407 NGVNSNSN
+3407 SGVNSNSN

-3447 GTLYTVTAKTT
+3447 GK
-3458 DTLDSLLTTIAGLG
+3458 
-3472 IAGSIADGKL
+3472 
-3482 TLAGTAD
+3482 
-3489 GFISSMSDNLKTALK
+3489 
-3504 LNIGS
+3504 
-3509 GNSYS
+3509 
-3514 TSTKTT
+3514 
-3520 GFNTVSNK
+3520 
-3528 LSKSVT
+3528 
-3534 YKADGDTLLSKINK
+3534 
-3548 TGTIS
+3548 
-3553 GVYNGQAFSVTASAG
+3553 
-3568 KTIGDV
+3568 
-3574 LTELAGYGISGSI
+3574 
-3587 ENGVIKLVGTP
+3587 
-3598 EGYITN
+3598 
-3604 AGGAFGLTGSAYTT
+3604 
-3618 TTTSKVNGV
+3618 
-3627 NSNSN
+3627 
-3632 KQVYSSTVSINPTST
+3632 
-3647 FSQLGMSANGTMV
+3647 
-3660 INNNG
+3660 
-3665 TLYTVTAKTTD
+3665 LYTVTAKTTD

-3821 NVYMQAI
+3821 NVYMQAT

-3857 ILSHTV
+3857 ILSHTITV
-3863 TIAASGTTQL
+3863 AASGTTQL

-3890 IILSTT
+3890 IVLSTT

-3959 YKKVYGKGE
+3959 YTKVYGKGE

-3997 GNILITQQGVNYTVN
+3997 GNILVTQQGVNYTVN
-4012 IDTTQVKTVADF
+4012 INTTQVKTVADF

-4039 AGRLYVSGI
+4039 AGRLYVSGV

-4324 KSINRNTKLSAIN
+4324 RSINRNTKLSAIN

-4639 SNLLSNVGLVYHNDL
+4639 SNLLSNVGLVYHKDL

>member
-46 LESIKSFFSSFRSVL
+46 LESIKSFFSSFRSML

-156 RGIEITDTDTISSF
+156 RGIEITDSDTISSF

-257 NDTEYKITID
+257 NDTEYKITIN

-284 SANLDKTGIL
+284 NANLDKTGIL

-703 IKLFDN
+703 VKLFDN
-709 NAKLVGSLTVIEAT
+709 NAKLVGSLTVTEAT

-753 IENAALEKSMGL
+753 IENATLEKAMGL

-807 DGYSL
+807 DGYNL

-902 DNSTIILHNKL
+902 DNSTIILNDKE

-924 STTVKDVFAS
+924 SMTVKDVFAS

-979 TSVYSTSKVT
+979 TSVSSTVQIT
-989 FTGSGLADG
+989 YTGE
-998 TTAIG
+998 AIANLHSTLG
-1003 SIVGVTADNNK
+1003 EIGAITADDDS
-1014 LTIKDKNNNTIGTV
+1014 IIIYDKDKNAIGTINNLTTSSTIEDMFAELAKYGITGSIKDGIISLDLVDGNYAAGSIMDNLGISVSTITISTTEAITVTSSAKVTYSETTTASATTTLGELLNTIKIDGTITASGITGTVIGISTVEDLINLQKLTDSGWYITRGKTFILMNDIDLSGVTDWTPIGCATGNYYSKMFCGTFDGQGHTISGLNITRTGYGQNSVIGLFGYLNGATIKNLKLDNFNFSATTTDVEGSKYLYTGGFLAAQAEQDNITSGVTVSGV
-1028 TVTNTTT
+1028 TVTNSSATNMSISGLWSSTYSNATITNCSTDFTVTANISNNNAGIIGGLIANIPNTKSVSISQSSSTMNASGSFFLASGLVGYIYSGGAT
-1035 LDELFGMLAKFDI
+1035 LNINNCYFGGKISSTRNNDNNSICGLVGFYTDGTWSSLKASTLNISNSYVDAELSAPNGFVNTIIGGHYGPSTAVKNNITLNNVFYSESMASLGEININNDNGKYVNLERNNVGIASNIYDAMTKGNFNPAIWSYKGIIIYDNPYALIEINKDPQSSFTYNFNENSTLEDIMNSTLSLTLENGVLYNLDKVSCYYDGPLAKALGI
-1048 TGKVSD
+1048 R
-1054 GVISFDSPSG
+1054 
-1064 NYVQGGL
+1064 
-1071 VNSWGM
+1071 
-1077 TATTIIVTTT
+1077 TTSTT
-1087 VGKTSTSTAAISH
+1087 VGIANTSS
-1100 TVTKTADISSTLA
+1100 
-1113 QLGINKGNT
+1113 
-1122 LIVHKTDGGT
+1122 
-1132 ATVTVSG
+1132 
-1139 STTLDSLFDSLDNYG
+1139 
-1154 VQGVVAEGIITFTS
+1154 VAITFTS
-1168 VDGAYLTD
+1168 QTPATEDTLIADIIGDLGDGNIIIHDSSKNAIATITVDNTTSFKDLFAELEKNGITATMKDGIISLDSKIGNYITGDVADALGIKVIEKVGTGTSTGGGGGSTSTIAIEITSKSNILKSANITLENAGAGLVNKVTKMTKEQAEAAGYTWVTTYEELSGALGVYSDEPSKVMLGCDIDFSGRSSLNNYSSNSVQEINGNGFAIKNGSTKVFSSDINNGQKVCNLVIDNFKYTPSSSDGILAASIKGTVDNVIIKNSNLNLSVTDSTGYTYNYSFGFFASALYGGTITNSTTYNCNMALNTANSSNWLSYDLKAGGLVGYLSSGVITNSNVYKTNISVTDTNHISRIGGIAGEMEDGALIKDCEIANTTLSASSTKSAYSGGIVGSLSSAWGRYTISGCKTSASVTASCTTTYGAAATGAVLGGYIKKNFD
-1176 ASGSDLLSK
+1176 STSSVTLDFSNTTYDATLAGTSKASGYIDISGKGYNTIYTAGTEDIT
-1185 LGVTTAFETVTTT
+1185 GVTSENLKDYLGADIRIYNS
-1198 MTKGTTKTSGTLT
+1198 SGTLL
-1211 YTGTE
+1211 
-1216 SATLANKV
+1216 ATLDFA
-1224 LSYTTLTTNQTITVK
+1224 TTNSLY
-1239 DSDGNTKGS
+1239 DFFNALEPYGFSGS
-1248 VTVTAN
+1248 VV
-1254 TTFNDLFKALD
+1254 D
-1265 DLGIQGT
+1265 GIL
-1272 MEDGMVTLTSNNGA
+1272 TLTSADGNYIEGSIPK
-1286 YATGGVLTAL
+1286 AL
-1296 GIEAKTATITTTVG
+1296 GLSATSATQ
-1310 KTTTSTAAI
+1310 TSTLY
-1319 SHTVT
+1319 
-1324 KTADISSTLAQL
+1324 SSLTFGSKLSDF
-1336 GINKGNTLIVHK
+1336 GINDDVIVNAVI
-1348 TDGGT
+1348 DGI
-1353 ATVTVSGSTTLDS
+1353 
-1366 LFDTLDNHGVQ
+1366 
-1377 GVVAEGIITFTSVDG
+1377 EIPITFNKTNSVNDI
-1392 AYLTDAS
+1392 L
-1399 GSDLL
+1399 
-1404 SKLGVTT
+1404 
-1411 ALETITTTTTKG
+1411 
-1423 TTKTSG
+1423 
-1429 TLTYTGT
+1429 
-1436 ESATLANKVLSYTTL
+1436 
-1451 TTDQTVTV
+1451 
-1459 KDSDGNTKGSVTVT
+1459 
-1473 ANTTFSDLFKA
+1473 
-1484 LDDLGI
+1484 
-1490 QGTMED
+1490 
-1496 GMVTLTS
+1496 
-1503 NNGFYATG
+1503 
-1511 GVLTALGIEAK
+1511 
-1522 TMLTTITVGTTNTS
+1522 
-1536 TAAVTYTD
+1536 
-1544 TFVATESTLVG
+1544 
-1555 SCIDLSTGNT
+1555 
-1565 LVVNSGQKK
+1565 
-1574 ALTTI
+1574 
-1579 TVSATTTFKDLMN
+1579 N
-1592 TLKENGIDSTFIN
+1592 TLKENGFIIKTEEGKVTINGKKDLYIKDMSANLADLLLLTVGENYSYIIKRPSVSATSTVAITLTSSKNIYLNKDTLLNNVGADPNKALIGDVNEITKEQAIASNYIWVTTAEELQAAVNMNKIIVLGNDIDLSNYDWEEPSWFRGKLYGNGHTISGLTGEHSGLFGKLSGTVQDLVLSDFNLKTKYYTDDRRTNFRSGVLAAELYDDGSNNIQNITFNNITVDNSRGLDFGCVAGYINYSAKYNSTNLYQISANNINIETASIKEHSSNYITTPSGGSTIPEGSATGIIIGYIRHESGKQSSYGYNSSDRGTTLNLNTIRVSGSCITYSDYNTINNGNTTSYPSIGYVGGLIGCVETERESSSNSTLFGTISTNGTAYIVDSTINVNGTAYAGGYIGYTQDTTHSVNVQVGVKINGGNSGKAGNIVGFASQNSTFNSDTTKDSRINNGLSDVGTESLPHINCTAKDMTGVGAHFGIYNSSGNILYTMNIDSTTTIN
-1605 GVLSLKSENG
+1605 DIIAKMNEYGINASFSNGIINIISTNG
-1615 NYVTGDVADKLGISL
+1615 NYIKGVSADKLGITS
-1630 IKFIGMGTGGGS
+1630 
-1642 GSSTIEGGSTVDTA
+1642 
-1656 LIGQLAYFLGNTT
+1656 YTT
-1669 TINIKSSDGSV
+1669 QSVTLKSS
-1680 IATQEFYGYA
+1680 
-1690 KIDDLIRFFTKYGIS
+1690 L
-1705 AEVRDN
+1705 
-1711 ILCLD
+1711 
-1716 NNNGIYAEDAT
+1716 
-1727 TGGFLTQIGVGVTT
+1727 
-1741 KAVATSFLSVITNTT
+1741 
-1756 ASNAIAISSITS
+1756 
-1768 LVVGSTYSISS
+1768 
-1779 ASDLTK
+1779 
-1785 LASLVNSGQSTTG
+1785 
-1798 TTFILTNDI
+1798 
-1807 DWANTPGY
+1807 
-1815 TPIGN
+1815 
-1820 NDNKFM
+1820 
-1826 GVFYGNGHV
+1826 
-1835 IKNFSISATRTTGT
+1835 
-1849 TGETDAG
+1849 
-1856 LFGYIGNTARI
+1856 
-1867 IDLGVEN
+1867 
-1874 AYVYSQNDK
+1874 
-1883 AGVIAANAEGTITNC
+1883 
-1898 FVKGNITVKGER
+1898 
-1910 ATGGI
+1910 
-1915 VGKTTNTIANCY
+1915 
-1927 TSGIINIT
+1927 T
-1935 SDTYCAGGLVGE
+1935 SDSLLSKFGLQ
-1947 SSSVISNCFVQG
+1947 N
-1959 NANIQGSYYVGG
+1959 NA
-1971 LVGSFASSATEVAVK
+1971 
-1986 GTINVSGSRDVGGY
+1986 TI
-2000 FGCAENVSNIVADFA
+2000 NIVADGVERTIDISTTDSLNDLISKLKYYGF
-2015 GSVKGESNVG
+2015 N
-2025 GIVGSASVVSNCTA
+2025 
-2039 SINVIGKE
+2039 IN
-2047 GYRAVSDTSTYGKV
+2047 T
-2061 GGIAGSASQISQ
+2061 
-2073 CSYNGT
+2073 
-2079 ITANGTQGCGG
+2079 
-2090 IAGAV
+2090 V
-2095 NIISNCYSS
+2095 NDRMIISGGKDLYIKDMTQKLADILAFTVGENYS
-2104 GLITGAGASIGGI
+2104 
-2117 AGTIDNSS
+2117 
-2125 YGSAL
+2125 
-2130 RASATTSY
+2130 
-2138 SSMNINL
+2138 
-2145 NGTYKRENREYDSS
+2145 YK
-2159 NGWTTS
+2159 
-2165 IVDAASSLVGGFAG
+2165 
-2179 ASYGE
+2179 
-2184 ISNCY
+2184 
-2189 ATGNI
+2189 I
-2194 TTNGNMNIA
+2194 TTNG
-2203 GFAGLLQANSG
+2203 
-2214 SSTIQNCYA
+2214 
-2223 TGNINISSSQGSN
+2223 
-2236 IGGFAGAIGVASS
+2236 
-2249 VYTIKVTNS
+2249 
-2258 YATGNVTG
+2258 
-2266 AADSD
+2266 
-2271 SSAAF
+2271 
-2276 VGNASTSSHIEISQ
+2276 
-2290 CYASGIASSGYAFGG
+2290 
-2305 RNVYTAAYSSIIIR
+2305 
-2319 ATYGNSANTKDV
+2319 
-2331 ANCTKLTLAQL
+2331 
-2342 QNQATMTANGFT
+2342 
-2354 TAKGWSYETGKTPM
+2354 
-2368 LKYTAGKTSTTN
+2368 
-2380 EQKYTYA
+2380 
-2387 AVRLPVNTNSKNLQE
+2387 
-2402 IIDNGISGGN
+2402 SGG
-2412 DDGGLAVEDDILG
+2412 D
-2425 NVISFPEKYLTIN
+2425 
-2438 IKSSDGS
+2438 
-2445 IIKSLSFN
+2445 
-2453 QYSRISEL
+2453 
-2461 LKFFN
+2461 
-2466 DNGIN
+2466 
-2471 SYMKDGVLYLNND
+2471 
-2484 NGFYAEDAIAGG
+2484 
-2496 VLSQMKISTTTKAVA
+2496 
-2511 TSFLSV
+2511 
-2517 ITNTTASN
+2517 
-2525 AIAISSITSLVVGS
+2525 
-2539 TYSISSAS
+2539 
-2547 DLTKLA
+2547 
-2553 SLVNSGQSTTG
+2553 
-2564 TTFILTN
+2564 
-2571 DIDWANT
+2571 
-2578 PGYTPI
+2578 
-2584 GNNDNKFMG
+2584 
-2593 VFYGNGHVIKNFS
+2593 
-2606 ISATRTTGTTG
+2606 
-2617 ETDAGLFGYIGNTA
+2617 
-2631 RIIDLGVENAY
+2631 
-2642 VYSQNDKAG
+2642 
-2651 VIAANAEGTIT
+2651 
-2662 NCFVKG
+2662 
-2668 NITVKGERA
+2668 
-2677 TGGIVGKT
+2677 
-2685 TNTIAN
+2685 
-2691 CYTSGIINIT
+2691 
-2701 SDTYCAGG
+2701 
-2709 LVGESSSVISNCFV
+2709 
-2723 QGNANI
+2723 
-2729 QGSYYVGGLVG
+2729 
-2740 SFASS
+2740 
-2745 ATEVAVKGTI
+2745 
-2755 NVSGSRDVGGYFGC
+2755 
-2769 AENVSNIVA
+2769 
-2778 DFAGSV
+2778 
-2784 KGESNVGGIVGSAS
+2784 
-2798 VVSNCTASINVIGK
+2798 
-2812 EGYRAVSDTST
+2812 
-2823 YGKVGGIAGSASQIS
+2823 
-2838 QCSYN
+2838 
-2843 GTITANGTQ
+2843 
-2852 GCGGIAGAVN
+2852 
-2862 IISNCYSSGLITG
+2862 
-2875 AGASIGGIAGTIDNS
+2875 
-2890 SYGSALRASATTS
+2890 
-2903 YSSMNINLNGTYKRE
+2903 
-2918 NREYDSSNGWTTS
+2918 
-2931 IVDAASSLVG
+2931 
-2941 GFAGASYGE
+2941 
-2950 ISNCYATG
+2950 
-2958 NITTNGNMNIAG
+2958 
-2970 FAGLLQANSGSST
+2970 
-2983 IQNCYATG
+2983 
-2991 NINISSSQG
+2991 
-3000 SNIGG
+3000 
-3005 FAGAIGVA
+3005 
-3013 SSVYTIKVTNSYATG
+3013 
-3028 NVTGAADSDS
+3028 
-3038 SAAFVGNAS
+3038 
-3047 TSSHIEIS
+3047 
-3055 QCYASGIASSGYAF
+3055 
-3069 GGRNV
+3069 
-3074 YTAAYSS
+3074 
-3081 IIIRA
+3081 
-3086 TYGNS
+3086 
-3091 ANTKDVANC
+3091 
-3100 TKLTLAQLQNQAT
+3100 
-3113 MTANGFTTAKGW
+3113 
-3125 SYETGK
+3125 
-3131 TPMLKYTAGKT
+3131 
-3142 STTNEQKYTYASVRL
+3142 
-3157 PVNTNSMIL
+3157 
-3166 YRTYTPGSGGSGGGG
+3166 

-3193 TSDQQSYKSLT
+3193 TSDLLITDSEGSLS
-3204 QMTTETLFKMLG
+3204 Q
-3216 FSDSTTGYITVVSGG
+3216 STTLGELGLVDDKRILLKSDGQNYT
-3231 TQHVVTIK
+3231 VTIK
-3239 SSDTIDDILTT
+3239 ATDTIGDMFTMLAGYDIAGAIDNNNKITLTGGKQSYITFIDNELADILKMGYGKDITYGDDINNTDSNTLLGTATIAMTTRSTLEKLGLKDSANIIVENNGKLYTVTVSKSQTVDDILTT
-3250 LAGFSVSGSVHDG
+3250 LAGLGISGSVSGGKITLQGTADG
-3263 KLTLTGTSNGYIAG
+3263 IVKSMDTTLENIF
-3277 ASDDVKTALK
+3277 K
-3287 IETGSEKTYTTS
+3287 IETGENKSWSGSTIEEIKNTDSKNLVYTT
-3299 TKTSGFNTV
+3299 
-3308 SNKLSKSVTYKADGD
+3308 DGAIID
-3323 TLLSKINKTG
+3323 IN
-3333 TISGVYNGQAFSV
+3333 
-3346 TASAGKTIGDVL
+3346 
-3358 TELAGYGISG
+3358 
-3368 SIENGVIKLVGTP
+3368 
-3381 EGYITNAGGAFGL
+3381 
-3394 TGSAYT
+3394 
-3400 TTTTSKV
+3400 
-3407 NGVNSNSN
+3407 
-3415 KQVYSST
+3415 
-3422 VSINPTS
+3422 
-3429 TFSQLGMSANG
+3429 
-3440 TMVINNN
+3440 
-3447 GTLYTVTAKTT
+3447 
-3458 DTLDSLLTTIAGLG
+3458 
-3472 IAGSIADGKL
+3472 
-3482 TLAGTAD
+3482 
-3489 GFISSMSDNLKTALK
+3489 
-3504 LNIGS
+3504 
-3509 GNSYS
+3509 
-3514 TSTKTT
+3514 
-3520 GFNTVSNK
+3520 
-3528 LSKSVT
+3528 
-3534 YKADGDTLLSKINK
+3534 
-3548 TGTIS
+3548 
-3553 GVYNGQAFSVTASAG
+3553 
-3568 KTIGDV
+3568 
-3574 LTELAGYGISGSI
+3574 
-3587 ENGVIKLVGTP
+3587 
-3598 EGYITN
+3598 
-3604 AGGAFGLTGSAYTT
+3604 
-3618 TTTSKVNGV
+3618 
-3627 NSNSN
+3627 
-3632 KQVYSSTVSINPTST
+3632 
-3647 FSQLGMSANGTMV
+3647 
-3660 INNNG
+3660 
-3665 TLYTVTAKTTD
+3665 
-3676 TLDSL
+3676 
-3681 LTTIAGLGI
+3681 
-3690 AGSIADGK
+3690 
-3698 LTLAGT
+3698 
-3704 ADGFISSMSDNLKTA
+3704 
-3719 LKLNIG
+3719 
-3725 SGNSYSTSTKTIC
+3725 
-3738 SQGTSGN
+3738 
-3745 LGYVSTNAA
+3745 
-3754 LTSSTKLSNING
+3754 TKLSDIND

-3821 NVYMQAI
+3821 NVYMQAT

-3863 TIAASGTTQL
+3863 TVAASGTTQL

-3881 NTIGSGNGT
+3881 NTIGSGDGT
-3890 IILSTT
+3890 IVLSTT

-3959 YKKVYGKGE
+3959 YTKVYGKGE

-3997 GNILITQQGVNYTVN
+3997 GNFLITQQGVNYTVN
-4012 IDTTQVKTVADF
+4012 INTTQVKTVADF

-4039 AGRLYVSGI
+4039 AGRLYVSGV

-4292 SDNSNIVSKLFSEWN
+4292 TDNSNIVSKLFSEWN

-4639 SNLLSNVGLVYHNDL
+4639 SNLLSNVGLVYHKDL

-4972 EITKEGKLKDQSTLK
+4972 EITKDGKLKDQSTLK

>member
-29 IDTLQEE
+29 IDTLKEE

-46 LESIKSFFSSFRSVL
+46 LESIKSFFSSFRSML

-156 RGIEITDTDTISSF
+156 RGIEITDSDTISSF

-257 NDTEYKITID
+257 NDTEYKITIN

-284 SANLDKTGIL
+284 NANLDKTGIL

-709 NAKLVGSLTVIEAT
+709 NAKLVGSLTVTEAT

-801 TADAVK
+801 TGDAVK

-902 DNSTIILHNKL
+902 DNSTIILNDKE

-979 TSVYSTSKVT
+979 TSVSSTVQIT
-989 FTGSGLADG
+989 YTGE
-998 TTAIG
+998 AIANLHSTLG
-1003 SIVGVTADNNK
+1003 EIGAITADDDS
-1014 LTIKDKNNNTIGTV
+1014 IIIYDKDKNAIGTINNLTTSSTIEDMFAELAKYGITGSIKDGIISLDLVDGNYAAGSIMDNLGISVSTITISTTEAITVTSSAKVTYSEITTANETTTLGELLNTIKIDGTITATGITGTVIGISTVEDLINLQKLTDSGWYITRGKTFILMNDIDLSGVTDWTPIGCATGNYYSKMFCGTFDGQGHTISDLNITRTGYGQNTVIGLFGYLNGATIKNLKLDNFNFSATTTDVEGSKYLYTGGFLAAQAEQDNITSGVTVSGV
-1028 TVTNTTT
+1028 TVTNSSATNMSISGLWSSTYSNATITNCSTDFTVTANISNNNAGIIGGLIANIPNTKSVSISQSSSTMNASGSFFLASGLVGYIYSGGAT
-1035 LDELFGMLAKFDI
+1035 LNINNCYFGGKISSTRNNFNNSICGLVGFYTDGTWSSLKASTLNISNSYVDAELSAPNGFVNTIIGGHYGPSTAVKNNITLNNVFYSESMASLGEININNDNGKYVNLERNNVGIASNIYDAMTKGNFNPAIWSYKGIIIYDNPYALIEINKDPLSSFTYNFNENSTLEDIMNSTLSLTLENGVLYNLDKVSCYYDGPLAKALGI
-1048 TGKVSD
+1048 R
-1054 GVISFDSPSG
+1054 
-1064 NYVQGGL
+1064 
-1071 VNSWGM
+1071 
-1077 TATTIIVTTT
+1077 TTSTT
-1087 VGKTSTSTAAISH
+1087 VGIANTSS
-1100 TVTKTADISSTLA
+1100 
-1113 QLGINKGNT
+1113 
-1122 LIVHKTDGGT
+1122 
-1132 ATVTVSG
+1132 
-1139 STTLDSLFDSLDNYG
+1139 
-1154 VQGVVAEGIITFTS
+1154 VAITFTS
-1168 VDGAYLTD
+1168 QTPATEDTLIADIIGDLGDGNIIIHDSSKNAIATITVDNTTSFKDLFEQLKNNGITATMKDGIISLDSKIGNYITGDVAD
-1176 ASGSDLLSK
+1176 ALGIKVIEKVGTGTSTGGGGGSTSTVGITVTSKENILKTEYSTLEKTGIGTPNKVNRMTKEEAEAAGYTWVTTYEELSKACRLDENNKKIMLGSDIDWTDKTDIDISGNNTEINGNGYSIKNGTTNVFNKNYNRNIKICNLIVDNFNINSTDYFQGILFDYSWNTTIDNVMVKNSSITVIKPGTSNRYCNTGLLAGAFSGTITNSTTYNCNINLDNTANNKDFCIGGLVGSIESSTTIANSNVYKTNINVTDNSYTYSFSSATNIYVGGIVGVASVSSNMNYCEAANSTININSTSTYTKITAGGLVGYIDNGKITIANSK
-1185 LGVTTAFETVTTT
+1185 TAMSVTATCSGTAGVCATGAILGGY
-1198 MTKGTTKTSGTLT
+1198 TKGGFYNPTLTVSNTTYDSSLAGSNKAIGYIEQNVSGYETTYVTGTEDITGASSGELKDYLGADIKIYNSSGTLLT
-1211 YTGTE
+1211 TISFSSTSSLKDLLKELEPYGFSGSVKDGVFTLSSSNGNYLDGTIPKAFGFTTT
-1216 SATLANKV
+1216 SATQTSTLYHSLTLDSELSDFGIKGNVVINAVVDGIEYPLTFVESNSINDILDFFKSNGFIIKEKDGKITIDGKKDLYIKDMSPELADLLRFSIGENY
-1224 LSYTTLTTNQTITVK
+1224 SYVIKRPSASATSTV
-1239 DSDGNTKGS
+1239 
-1248 VTVTAN
+1248 A
-1254 TTFNDLFKALD
+1254 
-1265 DLGIQGT
+1265 I
-1272 MEDGMVTLTSNNGA
+1272 TLTSSKNIYLNED
-1286 YATGGVLTAL
+1286 TLVSNLGVDPNTAL
-1296 GIEAKTATITTTVG
+1296 IGNVTIKTKEEAIANNYIWV
-1310 KTTTSTAAI
+1310 TSADELQAAI
-1319 SHTVT
+1319 SNR
-1324 KTADISSTLAQL
+1324 D
-1336 GINKGNTLIVHK
+1336 N
-1348 TDGGT
+1348 
-1353 ATVTVSGSTTLDS
+1353 VTVILANDIDLSNYNWKEGTFNGTLYGNGHTISGLSGEHAGLFTRLSGKVQDLVISDFNLITQKGEFHDDDINYCSGVLAAVIKDGDATIDNVTFNNITVDNSKGLSFGCVVGTIDNVCSLDS
-1366 LFDTLDNHGVQ
+1366 RCVLINQVATNNVNIKAATHGPSTYNDNSGT
-1377 GVVAEGIITFTSVDG
+1377 GIIVGNARLAGIQKDSYG
-1392 AYLTDAS
+1392 
-1399 GSDLL
+1399 
-1404 SKLGVTT
+1404 
-1411 ALETITTTTTKG
+1411 ITHYYKSELQLNTVRI
-1423 TTKTSG
+1423 SG
-1429 TLTYTGT
+1429 TSINIDSVSDDSFLRQLSFGGMIGNYSYNNKYDSSDTPSILGT
-1436 ESATLANKVLSYTTL
+1436 CNIRDSYIINSTINA
-1451 TTDQTVTV
+1451 
-1459 KDSDGNTKGSVTVT
+1459 SNT
-1473 ANTTFSDLFKA
+1473 NTSLH
-1484 LDDLGI
+1484 I
-1490 QGTMED
+1490 
-1496 GMVTLTS
+1496 
-1503 NNGFYATG
+1503 G
-1511 GVLTALGIEAK
+1511 G
-1522 TMLTTITVGTTNTS
+1522 TVGTVKKADLTFDNTNISININQGSDISNTGQLIGIASNGTISITNTS
-1536 TAAVTYTD
+1536 LDSNIYSDLSIIGDMDYANINGSCNKKDLSNIGTNFAIYNTSGNCLYTMKID
-1544 TFVATESTLVG
+1544 NTTSLNDFIKKLNEYGFNCSLSSNGILSIEST
-1555 SCIDLSTGNT
+1555 
-1565 LVVNSGQKK
+1565 
-1574 ALTTI
+1574 
-1579 TVSATTTFKDLMN
+1579 
-1592 TLKENGIDSTFIN
+1592 
-1605 GVLSLKSENG
+1605 NG
-1615 NYVTGDVADKLGISL
+1615 NYVTGFSAEKLGL
-1630 IKFIGMGTGGGS
+1630 TT
-1642 GSSTIEGGSTVDTA
+1642 SSKQSVT
-1656 LIGQLAYFLGNTT
+1656 L
-1669 TINIKSSDGSV
+1669 KSS
-1680 IATQEFYGYA
+1680 
-1690 KIDDLIRFFTKYGIS
+1690 L
-1705 AEVRDN
+1705 
-1711 ILCLD
+1711 
-1716 NNNGIYAEDAT
+1716 
-1727 TGGFLTQIGVGVTT
+1727 
-1741 KAVATSFLSVITNTT
+1741 TT
-1756 ASNAIAISSITS
+1756 ASKLSQFG
-1768 LVVGSTYSISS
+1768 LQ
-1779 ASDLTK
+1779 SD
-1785 LASLVNSGQSTTG
+1785 
-1798 TTFILTNDI
+1798 
-1807 DWANTPGY
+1807 
-1815 TPIGN
+1815 
-1820 NDNKFM
+1820 
-1826 GVFYGNGHV
+1826 
-1835 IKNFSISATRTTGT
+1835 AT
-1849 TGETDAG
+1849 
-1856 LFGYIGNTARI
+1856 I
-1867 IDLGVEN
+1867 
-1874 AYVYSQNDK
+1874 
-1883 AGVIAANAEGTITNC
+1883 
-1898 FVKGNITVKGER
+1898 
-1910 ATGGI
+1910 
-1915 VGKTTNTIANCY
+1915 
-1927 TSGIINIT
+1927 
-1935 SDTYCAGGLVGE
+1935 
-1947 SSSVISNCFVQG
+1947 
-1959 NANIQGSYYVGG
+1959 
-1971 LVGSFASSATEVAVK
+1971 
-1986 GTINVSGSRDVGGY
+1986 
-2000 FGCAENVSNIVADFA
+2000 NIVADGFERTID
-2015 GSVKGESNVG
+2015 V
-2025 GIVGSASVVSNCTA
+2025 
-2039 SINVIGKE
+2039 
-2047 GYRAVSDTSTYGKV
+2047 YQSDTLDEL
-2061 GGIAGSASQISQ
+2061 AS
-2073 CSYNGT
+2073 
-2079 ITANGTQGCGG
+2079 
-2090 IAGAV
+2090 
-2095 NIISNCYSS
+2095 
-2104 GLITGAGASIGGI
+2104 
-2117 AGTIDNSS
+2117 
-2125 YGSAL
+2125 
-2130 RASATTSY
+2130 
-2138 SSMNINL
+2138 
-2145 NGTYKRENREYDSS
+2145 
-2159 NGWTTS
+2159 
-2165 IVDAASSLVGGFAG
+2165 
-2179 ASYGE
+2179 
-2184 ISNCY
+2184 
-2189 ATGNI
+2189 
-2194 TTNGNMNIA
+2194 
-2203 GFAGLLQANSG
+2203 
-2214 SSTIQNCYA
+2214 
-2223 TGNINISSSQGSN
+2223 
-2236 IGGFAGAIGVASS
+2236 
-2249 VYTIKVTNS
+2249 
-2258 YATGNVTG
+2258 
-2266 AADSD
+2266 
-2271 SSAAF
+2271 
-2276 VGNASTSSHIEISQ
+2276 
-2290 CYASGIASSGYAFGG
+2290 
-2305 RNVYTAAYSSIIIR
+2305 
-2319 ATYGNSANTKDV
+2319 
-2331 ANCTKLTLAQL
+2331 
-2342 QNQATMTANGFT
+2342 
-2354 TAKGWSYETGKTPM
+2354 M
-2368 LKYTAGKTSTTN
+2368 LKYYGFNVDT
-2380 EQKYTYA
+2380 
-2387 AVRLPVNTNSKNLQE
+2387 VNNRM
-2402 IIDNGISGGN
+2402 IISGGK
-2412 DDGGLAVEDDILG
+2412 DL
-2425 NVISFPEKYLTIN
+2425 Y
-2438 IKSSDGS
+2438 IK
-2445 IIKSLSFN
+2445 N
-2453 QYSRISEL
+2453 MTSEL
-2461 LKFFN
+2461 AEKLGFTIGEN
-2466 DNGIN
+2466 Y
-2471 SYMKDGVLYLNND
+2471 SYK
-2484 NGFYAEDAIAGG
+2484 
-2496 VLSQMKISTTTKAVA
+2496 
-2511 TSFLSV
+2511 
-2517 ITNTTASN
+2517 
-2525 AIAISSITSLVVGS
+2525 
-2539 TYSISSAS
+2539 
-2547 DLTKLA
+2547 
-2553 SLVNSGQSTTG
+2553 
-2564 TTFILTN
+2564 
-2571 DIDWANT
+2571 
-2578 PGYTPI
+2578 
-2584 GNNDNKFMG
+2584 
-2593 VFYGNGHVIKNFS
+2593 
-2606 ISATRTTGTTG
+2606 
-2617 ETDAGLFGYIGNTA
+2617 
-2631 RIIDLGVENAY
+2631 
-2642 VYSQNDKAG
+2642 
-2651 VIAANAEGTIT
+2651 
-2662 NCFVKG
+2662 
-2668 NITVKGERA
+2668 
-2677 TGGIVGKT
+2677 
-2685 TNTIAN
+2685 
-2691 CYTSGIINIT
+2691 
-2701 SDTYCAGG
+2701 
-2709 LVGESSSVISNCFV
+2709 
-2723 QGNANI
+2723 
-2729 QGSYYVGGLVG
+2729 
-2740 SFASS
+2740 
-2745 ATEVAVKGTI
+2745 
-2755 NVSGSRDVGGYFGC
+2755 
-2769 AENVSNIVA
+2769 
-2778 DFAGSV
+2778 
-2784 KGESNVGGIVGSAS
+2784 
-2798 VVSNCTASINVIGK
+2798 
-2812 EGYRAVSDTST
+2812 
-2823 YGKVGGIAGSASQIS
+2823 
-2838 QCSYN
+2838 
-2843 GTITANGTQ
+2843 
-2852 GCGGIAGAVN
+2852 
-2862 IISNCYSSGLITG
+2862 
-2875 AGASIGGIAGTIDNS
+2875 
-2890 SYGSALRASATTS
+2890 
-2903 YSSMNINLNGTYKRE
+2903 
-2918 NREYDSSNGWTTS
+2918 
-2931 IVDAASSLVG
+2931 
-2941 GFAGASYGE
+2941 
-2950 ISNCYATG
+2950 
-2958 NITTNGNMNIAG
+2958 ITT
-2970 FAGLLQANSGSST
+2970 
-2983 IQNCYATG
+2983 
-2991 NINISSSQG
+2991 
-3000 SNIGG
+3000 
-3005 FAGAIGVA
+3005 
-3013 SSVYTIKVTNSYATG
+3013 
-3028 NVTGAADSDS
+3028 D
-3038 SAAFVGNAS
+3038 
-3047 TSSHIEIS
+3047 
-3055 QCYASGIASSGYAF
+3055 
-3069 GGRNV
+3069 
-3074 YTAAYSS
+3074 
-3081 IIIRA
+3081 
-3086 TYGNS
+3086 
-3091 ANTKDVANC
+3091 
-3100 TKLTLAQLQNQAT
+3100 
-3113 MTANGFTTAKGW
+3113 
-3125 SYETGK
+3125 
-3131 TPMLKYTAGKT
+3131 
-3142 STTNEQKYTYASVRL
+3142 
-3157 PVNTNSMIL
+3157 
-3166 YRTYTPGSGGSGGGG
+3166 GGGG
-3181 GGSVVVTILTNS
+3181 DGSVVVTILTNS
-3193 TSDQQSYKSLT
+3193 TSDLLITDSEGSLS
-3204 QMTTETLFKMLG
+3204 Q
-3216 FSDSTTGYITVVSGG
+3216 STTLGELGLVDDKRILLKSDGQNYT
-3231 TQHVVTIK
+3231 VTIK
-3239 SSDTIDDILTT
+3239 ATDTIGDMFTMLAGYDIAGAIDNNNKITLTGGKQSYITFIDNELADILKMGYGKDITYGDDINNTDSNTLLGTATIAMTTRSTLEKLGLKDSANIIVENNGKLYTVTVSKSQTVDDILTT
-3250 LAGFSVSGSVHDG
+3250 LAGLGISGSVSDG
-3263 KLTLTGTSNGYIAG
+3263 KITLQGTADGI
-3277 ASDDVKTALK
+3277 VKSMDATLENIFK
-3287 IETGSEKTYTTS
+3287 IETGENKSWSGSTIEEIKNTDSKNLVYTT
-3299 TKTSGFNTV
+3299 
-3308 SNKLSKSVTYKADGD
+3308 DGAIID
-3323 TLLSKINKTG
+3323 IN
-3333 TISGVYNGQAFSV
+3333 
-3346 TASAGKTIGDVL
+3346 
-3358 TELAGYGISG
+3358 
-3368 SIENGVIKLVGTP
+3368 
-3381 EGYITNAGGAFGL
+3381 
-3394 TGSAYT
+3394 
-3400 TTTTSKV
+3400 
-3407 NGVNSNSN
+3407 
-3415 KQVYSST
+3415 
-3422 VSINPTS
+3422 
-3429 TFSQLGMSANG
+3429 
-3440 TMVINNN
+3440 
-3447 GTLYTVTAKTT
+3447 
-3458 DTLDSLLTTIAGLG
+3458 
-3472 IAGSIADGKL
+3472 
-3482 TLAGTAD
+3482 
-3489 GFISSMSDNLKTALK
+3489 
-3504 LNIGS
+3504 
-3509 GNSYS
+3509 
-3514 TSTKTT
+3514 
-3520 GFNTVSNK
+3520 
-3528 LSKSVT
+3528 
-3534 YKADGDTLLSKINK
+3534 
-3548 TGTIS
+3548 
-3553 GVYNGQAFSVTASAG
+3553 
-3568 KTIGDV
+3568 
-3574 LTELAGYGISGSI
+3574 
-3587 ENGVIKLVGTP
+3587 
-3598 EGYITN
+3598 
-3604 AGGAFGLTGSAYTT
+3604 
-3618 TTTSKVNGV
+3618 
-3627 NSNSN
+3627 
-3632 KQVYSSTVSINPTST
+3632 
-3647 FSQLGMSANGTMV
+3647 
-3660 INNNG
+3660 
-3665 TLYTVTAKTTD
+3665 
-3676 TLDSL
+3676 
-3681 LTTIAGLGI
+3681 
-3690 AGSIADGK
+3690 
-3698 LTLAGT
+3698 
-3704 ADGFISSMSDNLKTA
+3704 
-3719 LKLNIG
+3719 
-3725 SGNSYSTSTKTIC
+3725 
-3738 SQGTSGN
+3738 
-3745 LGYVSTNAA
+3745 
-3754 LTSSTKLSNING
+3754 TKLSDIND

-3821 NVYMQAI
+3821 NVYMQAT

-3863 TIAASGTTQL
+3863 TVAASGTTQL

-3959 YKKVYGKGE
+3959 YTKVYGKGE

-3997 GNILITQQGVNYTVN
+3997 GNFLITQQGVNYTVN
-4012 IDTTQVKTVADF
+4012 INTTQVKTVADF

-4039 AGRLYVSGI
+4039 AGRLYVSGV

-4104 ASGSNLGISSG
+4104 TSGSNLGISSG

-4292 SDNSNIVSKLFSEWN
+4292 TDNSNIVSKLFSEWN

-4639 SNLLSNVGLVYHNDL
+4639 SNLLSNVGLVYHKDL

>member
-29 IDTLQEE
+29 IDTLKEE

-46 LESIKSFFSSFRSVL
+46 LESIKSFFSSFRSML

-284 SANLDKTGIL
+284 NANLDKTGIL

-703 IKLFDN
+703 VKLFDN
-709 NAKLVGSLTVIEAT
+709 NAKLVGSLTVTEAT

-902 DNSTIILHNKL
+902 DNSTIILNNKE

-1003 SIVGVTADNNK
+1003 SIIGVTADNNK

-1077 TATTIIVTTT
+1077 TASTVIVTTT

-1139 STTLDSLFDSLDNYG
+1139 STTLDSLFDSLDN
-1154 VQGVVAEGIITFTS
+1154 
-1168 VDGAYLTD
+1168 
-1176 ASGSDLLSK
+1176 
-1185 LGVTTAFETVTTT
+1185 
-1198 MTKGTTKTSGTLT
+1198 
-1211 YTGTE
+1211 
-1216 SATLANKV
+1216 
-1224 LSYTTLTTNQTITVK
+1224 
-1239 DSDGNTKGS
+1239 
-1248 VTVTAN
+1248 
-1254 TTFNDLFKALD
+1254 
-1265 DLGIQGT
+1265 
-1272 MEDGMVTLTSNNGA
+1272 
-1286 YATGGVLTAL
+1286 
-1296 GIEAKTATITTTVG
+1296 
-1310 KTTTSTAAI
+1310 
-1319 SHTVT
+1319 
-1324 KTADISSTLAQL
+1324 
-1336 GINKGNTLIVHK
+1336 
-1348 TDGGT
+1348 
-1353 ATVTVSGSTTLDS
+1353 
-1366 LFDTLDNHGVQ
+1366 HGVQ

-1411 ALETITTTTTKG
+1411 VTKTVTTTTTKG

-1473 ANTTFSDLFKA
+1473 ANTTFNDLFKA

-1544 TFVATESTLVG
+1544 TFVATEDTLVG

-1669 TINIKSSDGSV
+1669 TINIKSSDGTV

-1716 NNNGIYAEDAT
+1716 NNEGIYAEDAT

-1779 ASDLTK
+1779 ASDLIK
-1785 LASLVNSGQSTTG
+1785 LATLVNSGQSTTG
-1798 TTFILTNDI
+1798 ATFILTNDI

-1820 NDNKFM
+1820 NVNKFM

-1835 IKNFSISATRTTGT
+1835 IKNFSVTTETTG
-1849 TGETDAG
+1849 AG
-1856 LFGYIGNTARI
+1856 LFGCIGNTAKI

-1874 AYVYSQNDK
+1874 AYVYSRDGN
-1883 AGVIAANAEGTITNC
+1883 AGVIAANAEGIITNC
-1898 FVKGNITVKGER
+1898 FVKGNITVNGDDI
-1910 ATGGI
+1910 TGGI

-1935 SDTYCAGGLVGE
+1935 SRYNCVGGLVGE

-1959 NANIQGSYYVGG
+1959 NTNIQGSYYVGG
-1971 LVGSFASSATEVAVK
+1971 LVGSFAGSATEVAVK
-1986 GTINVSGSRDVGGY
+1986 GTVNVSGTNYVGGY
-2000 FGCAENVSNIVADFA
+2000 FGQAQNVSNIVTDFT
-2015 GSVKGESNVG
+2015 GSVKGESYVG
-2025 GIVGSASVVSNCTA
+2025 GIVGSASVVSNCSA
-2039 SINVIGKE
+2039 SINVIGKK
-2047 GYRAVSDTSTYGKV
+2047 GYGAVSDSSTYGKV
-2061 GGIAGSASQISQ
+2061 GGIAGSANQISQ

-2095 NIISNCYSS
+2095 TVISNCHSS
-2104 GLITGAGASIGGI
+2104 GLITGAGAYIGGI
-2117 AGTIDNSS
+2117 AGTIKKDRYDSS
-2125 YGSAL
+2125 L

-2145 NGTYKRENREYDSS
+2145 NGTYKREKREYNSID
-2159 NGWTTS
+2159 GWTTHT
-2165 IVDAASSLVGGFAG
+2165 VDVTSSLAGGFAG

-2194 TTNGNMNIA
+2194 TTNGNENIA
-2203 GFAGLLQANSG
+2203 GFAGLLQGESNC
-2214 SSTIQNCYA
+2214 TIQNCYA

-2236 IGGFAGAIGVASS
+2236 IGGFAGAIKASS
-2249 VYTIKVTNS
+2249 SYAIKVTNS
-2258 YATGNVTG
+2258 YATGNITG
-2266 AADSD
+2266 AADSY

-2276 VGNASTSSHIEISQ
+2276 VGGVDTYSNIEISQ

-2305 RNVYTAAYSSIIIR
+2305 REVYSAHYNSLIIS
-2319 ATYGNSANTKDV
+2319 ATYGNSANTSTITDGKT
-2331 ANCTKLTLAQL
+2331 NCTKLTLAQL

-2368 LKYTAGKTSTTN
+2368 LKYTAGKTTTTN

-2387 AVRLPVNTNSKNLQE
+2387 SIRLPVNTNSKNLQE

-2445 IIKSLSFN
+2445 VIKSLSFN

-2484 NGFYAEDAIAGG
+2484 NGIYAEDAIAGG

-2517 ITNTTASN
+2517 ITSTTASN

-2547 DLTKLA
+2547 DLIKLA
-2553 SLVNSGQSTTG
+2553 TLVNSGQSTTG
-2564 TTFILTN
+2564 ATFILTN

-2584 GNNDNKFMG
+2584 GNNVNKFMG

-2606 ISATRTTGTTG
+2606 VTTETTG
-2617 ETDAGLFGYIGNTA
+2617 AGLFGCIGNTA
-2631 RIIDLGVENAY
+2631 KIIDLGVENAY
-2642 VYSQNDKAG
+2642 VYSRDGNAG
-2651 VIAANAEGTIT
+2651 VIAANAEGIIT

-2668 NITVKGERA
+2668 NITVNGDDI

-2701 SDTYCAGG
+2701 SRYNCVGG

-2723 QGNANI
+2723 QGNTNI

-2740 SFASS
+2740 SFAGS
-2745 ATEVAVKGTI
+2745 ATEVAVKGTV
-2755 NVSGSRDVGGYFGC
+2755 NVSGTNYVGGYFGQ
-2769 AENVSNIVA
+2769 AQNVSNIVT
-2778 DFAGSV
+2778 DFTGSV
-2784 KGESNVGGIVGSAS
+2784 KGESYVGGIVGSAS
-2798 VVSNCTASINVIGK
+2798 VVSNCSASINVIGK
-2812 EGYRAVSDTST
+2812 KGYGAVSDSST
-2823 YGKVGGIAGSASQIS
+2823 YGKVGGIAGSANQIS

-2852 GCGGIAGAVN
+2852 GCGGIAGAVTV
-2862 IISNCYSSGLITG
+2862 ISNCHSSGLITG
-2875 AGASIGGIAGTIDNS
+2875 AGAYIGGIAGTIKKDRYDS
-2890 SYGSALRASATTS
+2890 SLRASATTS

-2918 NREYDSSNGWTTS
+2918 KREYNSIDGWTTHT
-2931 IVDAASSLVG
+2931 VDVTSSLAG

-2958 NITTNGNMNIAG
+2958 NITTNGNENIAG
-2970 FAGLLQANSGSST
+2970 FAGLLQGESNCT

-3005 FAGAIGVA
+3005 FAGAIKA
-3013 SSVYTIKVTNSYATG
+3013 SSSYAIKVTNSYATG
-3028 NVTGAADSDS
+3028 NITGAADSYS
-3038 SAAFVGNAS
+3038 SAAFVGGVDTYSN
-3047 TSSHIEIS
+3047 IEIS

-3069 GGRNV
+3069 GGREV
-3074 YTAAYSS
+3074 YSAHYNSL
-3081 IIIRA
+3081 IISA

-3091 ANTKDVANC
+3091 ANTSTITDGKTNC

-3142 STTNEQKYTYASVRL
+3142 TTTNEQKYTYASIRL

-3181 GGSVVVTILTNS
+3181 GSGSVVVTILTNS

-3287 IETGSEKTYTTS
+3287 IETGSGKTYTTS

-3333 TISGVYNGQAFSV
+3333 TISGVYKGQAFSV

-3447 GTLYTVTAKTT
+3447 GKLYTVTAKTT

-3504 LNIGS
+3504 LN
-3509 GNSYS
+3509 
-3514 TSTKTT
+3514 
-3520 GFNTVSNK
+3520 V
-3528 LSKSVT
+3528 
-3534 YKADGDTLLSKINK
+3534 
-3548 TGTIS
+3548 
-3553 GVYNGQAFSVTASAG
+3553 
-3568 KTIGDV
+3568 
-3574 LTELAGYGISGSI
+3574 
-3587 ENGVIKLVGTP
+3587 
-3598 EGYITN
+3598 
-3604 AGGAFGLTGSAYTT
+3604 
-3618 TTTSKVNGV
+3618 
-3627 NSNSN
+3627 
-3632 KQVYSSTVSINPTST
+3632 
-3647 FSQLGMSANGTMV
+3647 
-3660 INNNG
+3660 
-3665 TLYTVTAKTTD
+3665 
-3676 TLDSL
+3676 
-3681 LTTIAGLGI
+3681 
-3690 AGSIADGK
+3690 
-3698 LTLAGT
+3698 
-3704 ADGFISSMSDNLKTA
+3704 
-3719 LKLNIG
+3719 G

-3754 LTSSTKLSNING
+3754 LTSSTKLSSING

-3821 NVYMQAI
+3821 NVYMQAT

-3863 TIAASGTTQL
+3863 TVAASGTTQL

-3959 YKKVYGKGE
+3959 YTKVYGKGE

-4012 IDTTQVKTVADF
+4012 INTTQVKTVADF

-4039 AGRLYVSGI
+4039 AGRLYVSGV

-4292 SDNSNIVSKLFSEWN
+4292 TDNSNIVSKLFSEWN

-4639 SNLLSNVGLVYHNDL
+4639 SNLLSNVGLVYHKDL

-4878 EWAADG
+4878 EWATDG

-4972 EITKEGKLKDQSTLK
+4972 EITKDGKLKDQSTLK

-5053 LLIGSANNTGI
+5053 LLVGSANNTGI

-5093 INKLDNKIEKQKTA
+5093 ITKLDNKIEKQKTA

>member
-29 IDTLQEE
+29 IDTLKEE

-46 LESIKSFFSSFRSVL
+46 LESIKSFFSSFRSML

-284 SANLDKTGIL
+284 NANLDKTGIL

-703 IKLFDN
+703 VKLFDN
-709 NAKLVGSLTVIEAT
+709 NAKLVGSLTVTEAT

-902 DNSTIILHNKL
+902 DNSTIILNNKE

-1003 SIVGVTADNNK
+1003 SIIGVTADNNK

-1077 TATTIIVTTT
+1077 TASTVIVTTT

-1139 STTLDSLFDSLDNYG
+1139 STTLDSLFDSLDN
-1154 VQGVVAEGIITFTS
+1154 
-1168 VDGAYLTD
+1168 
-1176 ASGSDLLSK
+1176 
-1185 LGVTTAFETVTTT
+1185 
-1198 MTKGTTKTSGTLT
+1198 
-1211 YTGTE
+1211 
-1216 SATLANKV
+1216 
-1224 LSYTTLTTNQTITVK
+1224 
-1239 DSDGNTKGS
+1239 
-1248 VTVTAN
+1248 
-1254 TTFNDLFKALD
+1254 
-1265 DLGIQGT
+1265 
-1272 MEDGMVTLTSNNGA
+1272 
-1286 YATGGVLTAL
+1286 
-1296 GIEAKTATITTTVG
+1296 
-1310 KTTTSTAAI
+1310 
-1319 SHTVT
+1319 
-1324 KTADISSTLAQL
+1324 
-1336 GINKGNTLIVHK
+1336 
-1348 TDGGT
+1348 
-1353 ATVTVSGSTTLDS
+1353 
-1366 LFDTLDNHGVQ
+1366 HGVQ

-1411 ALETITTTTTKG
+1411 VTKTVTTTTTKG

-1473 ANTTFSDLFKA
+1473 ANTTFNDLFKA

-1544 TFVATESTLVG
+1544 TFVATEDTLVG

-1669 TINIKSSDGSV
+1669 TINIKSSDGTV

-1716 NNNGIYAEDAT
+1716 NNEGIYAEDAT

-1779 ASDLTK
+1779 ASDLIK
-1785 LASLVNSGQSTTG
+1785 LATLVNSGQSTTG
-1798 TTFILTNDI
+1798 ATFILTNDI

-1820 NDNKFM
+1820 NVNKFM

-1835 IKNFSISATRTTGT
+1835 IKNFSVTTETTG
-1849 TGETDAG
+1849 AG
-1856 LFGYIGNTARI
+1856 LFGCIGNTAKI

-1874 AYVYSQNDK
+1874 AYVYSRDGN
-1883 AGVIAANAEGTITNC
+1883 AGVIAANAEGIITNC
-1898 FVKGNITVKGER
+1898 FVKGNITVNGDDI
-1910 ATGGI
+1910 TGGI

-1935 SDTYCAGGLVGE
+1935 SRSSLGTGGLVGE

-1959 NANIQGSYYVGG
+1959 NTNIQGSYYVGG
-1971 LVGSFASSATEVAVK
+1971 LVGSFAGSATEVAVK
-1986 GTINVSGSRDVGGY
+1986 GTVNVSGTNYVGGY
-2000 FGCAENVSNIVADFA
+2000 FGQAQNVSNIVTDFT
-2015 GSVKGESNVG
+2015 GSVKGESYVG
-2025 GIVGSASVVSNCTA
+2025 GIVGSASVVSNCSA
-2039 SINVIGKE
+2039 SINVIGKK
-2047 GYRAVSDTSTYGKV
+2047 GYGAVSDSSTYGKV
-2061 GGIAGSASQISQ
+2061 GGIAGSANQISQ

-2095 NIISNCYSS
+2095 TVISNCHSS
-2104 GLITGAGASIGGI
+2104 GLITGAGAYIGGI
-2117 AGTIDNSS
+2117 AGTIKKDRYDSS
-2125 YGSAL
+2125 L

-2145 NGTYKRENREYDSS
+2145 NGTYKREKREYNSID
-2159 NGWTTS
+2159 GWTTHT
-2165 IVDAASSLVGGFAG
+2165 VDVTSSLAGGFAG

-2194 TTNGNMNIA
+2194 TTNGNENIA
-2203 GFAGLLQANSG
+2203 GFAGLLQGESNC
-2214 SSTIQNCYA
+2214 TIQNCYA

-2236 IGGFAGAIGVASS
+2236 IGGFAGAIKASS
-2249 VYTIKVTNS
+2249 SYAIKVTNS
-2258 YATGNVTG
+2258 YATGNITG
-2266 AADSD
+2266 AADSY

-2276 VGNASTSSHIEISQ
+2276 VGGVDTYSNIEISQ

-2305 RNVYTAAYSSIIIR
+2305 REVYSAHYNSLIIS
-2319 ATYGNSANTKDV
+2319 ATYGNSANTSTITDGKT
-2331 ANCTKLTLAQL
+2331 NCTKLTLAQL

-2368 LKYTAGKTSTTN
+2368 LKYTAGKTTTTN

-2387 AVRLPVNTNSKNLQE
+2387 SIRLPVNTNSKNLQE

-2445 IIKSLSFN
+2445 VIKSLSFN

-2484 NGFYAEDAIAGG
+2484 NGIYAEDAIAGG

-2517 ITNTTASN
+2517 ITSTTASN

-2547 DLTKLA
+2547 DLIKLA
-2553 SLVNSGQSTTG
+2553 TLVNSGQSTTG
-2564 TTFILTN
+2564 ATFILTN

-2584 GNNDNKFMG
+2584 GNNVNKFMG

-2606 ISATRTTGTTG
+2606 VTTETTG
-2617 ETDAGLFGYIGNTA
+2617 AGLFGCIGNTA
-2631 RIIDLGVENAY
+2631 KIIDLGVENAY
-2642 VYSQNDKAG
+2642 VYSRDGNAG
-2651 VIAANAEGTIT
+2651 VIAANAEGIIT

-2668 NITVKGERA
+2668 NITVNGDDI

-2701 SDTYCAGG
+2701 SRSSLGTGG

-2723 QGNANI
+2723 QGNTNI

-2740 SFASS
+2740 SFAGS
-2745 ATEVAVKGTI
+2745 ATEVAVKGTV
-2755 NVSGSRDVGGYFGC
+2755 NVSGTNYVGGYFGQ
-2769 AENVSNIVA
+2769 AQNVSNIVT
-2778 DFAGSV
+2778 DFTGSV
-2784 KGESNVGGIVGSAS
+2784 KGESYVGGIVGSAS
-2798 VVSNCTASINVIGK
+2798 VVSNCSASINVIGK
-2812 EGYRAVSDTST
+2812 KGYGAVSDSST
-2823 YGKVGGIAGSASQIS
+2823 YGKVGGIAGSANQIS

-2852 GCGGIAGAVN
+2852 GCGGIAGAVTV
-2862 IISNCYSSGLITG
+2862 ISNCHSSGLITG
-2875 AGASIGGIAGTIDNS
+2875 AGAYIGGIAGTIKKDRYDS
-2890 SYGSALRASATTS
+2890 SLRASATTS

-2918 NREYDSSNGWTTS
+2918 KREYNSIDGWTTHT
-2931 IVDAASSLVG
+2931 VDVTSSLAG

-2958 NITTNGNMNIAG
+2958 NITTNGNENIAG
-2970 FAGLLQANSGSST
+2970 FAGLLQGESNCT

-3005 FAGAIGVA
+3005 FAGAIKA
-3013 SSVYTIKVTNSYATG
+3013 SSSYAIKVTNSYATG
-3028 NVTGAADSDS
+3028 NITGAADSYS
-3038 SAAFVGNAS
+3038 SAAFVGGVDTYSN
-3047 TSSHIEIS
+3047 IEIS

-3069 GGRNV
+3069 GGREV
-3074 YTAAYSS
+3074 YSAHYNSL
-3081 IIIRA
+3081 IISA

-3091 ANTKDVANC
+3091 ANTSTITDGKTNC

-3142 STTNEQKYTYASVRL
+3142 TTTNEQKYTYASIRL

-3181 GGSVVVTILTNS
+3181 GSGSVVVTILTNS

-3287 IETGSEKTYTTS
+3287 IETGSGKTYTTS

-3333 TISGVYNGQAFSV
+3333 TISGVYKGQAFSV

-3447 GTLYTVTAKTT
+3447 GKLYTVTAKTT

-3504 LNIGS
+3504 LN
-3509 GNSYS
+3509 
-3514 TSTKTT
+3514 
-3520 GFNTVSNK
+3520 V
-3528 LSKSVT
+3528 
-3534 YKADGDTLLSKINK
+3534 
-3548 TGTIS
+3548 
-3553 GVYNGQAFSVTASAG
+3553 
-3568 KTIGDV
+3568 
-3574 LTELAGYGISGSI
+3574 
-3587 ENGVIKLVGTP
+3587 
-3598 EGYITN
+3598 
-3604 AGGAFGLTGSAYTT
+3604 
-3618 TTTSKVNGV
+3618 
-3627 NSNSN
+3627 
-3632 KQVYSSTVSINPTST
+3632 
-3647 FSQLGMSANGTMV
+3647 
-3660 INNNG
+3660 
-3665 TLYTVTAKTTD
+3665 
-3676 TLDSL
+3676 
-3681 LTTIAGLGI
+3681 
-3690 AGSIADGK
+3690 
-3698 LTLAGT
+3698 
-3704 ADGFISSMSDNLKTA
+3704 
-3719 LKLNIG
+3719 G

-3754 LTSSTKLSNING
+3754 LTSSTKLSSING

-3821 NVYMQAI
+3821 NVYMQAT

-3863 TIAASGTTQL
+3863 TVAASGTTQL

-3959 YKKVYGKGE
+3959 YTKVYGKGE

-4012 IDTTQVKTVADF
+4012 INTTQVKTVADF

-4039 AGRLYVSGI
+4039 AGRLYVSGV

-4292 SDNSNIVSKLFSEWN
+4292 TDNSNIVSKLFSEWN

-4639 SNLLSNVGLVYHNDL
+4639 SNLLSNVGLVYHKDL

-4878 EWAADG
+4878 EWATDG

-4972 EITKEGKLKDQSTLK
+4972 EITKDGKLKDQSTLK

-5053 LLIGSANNTGI
+5053 LLVGSANNTGI

-5093 INKLDNKIEKQKTA
+5093 ITKLDNKIEKQKTA

>member
-46 LESIKSFFSSFRSVL
+46 LENIKSFFSSFRSML

-78 QNLATSANLDVL
+78 QNLATSANLDIF

-142 VKTGN
+142 VKAGN

-156 RGIEITDTDTISSF
+156 RGIEITDSDTISSF

-182 FNDKTGIFSMDISAN
+182 FNDKTGIFSMDISSN

-231 TIYSA
+231 TVYSA
-236 ATNDTKLSELGAKA
+236 ATNDTKLSELGAHA
-250 GTLIIKA
+250 GTLTIKA
-257 NDTEYKITID
+257 NDAEYQITID

-274 FIKKLNDNKI
+274 FIKGLNDNKI
-284 SANLDKTGIL
+284 SASLDKTGVL

-330 HKTVITQTTTA
+330 HKTIITQTTTA

-507 TGGAFATLSDDKVKE
+507 TGGAFATLSDDKVQE

-569 TKKVVNTIAASLTST
+569 TKTVVNTIAASLTST

-688 NKYGISNSMSDADRT
+688 NKYGISNSMSDAERT
-703 IKLFDN
+703 VKLFDN
-709 NAKLVGSLTVIEAT
+709 NAKLVGSLTVTEST

-781 TTVAAVTGSTTLG
+781 TTVAAVTGNTTLG

-864 GITTVSTTTA
+864 GITSVSTTTA

-1077 TATTIIVTTT
+1077 TASTVIVTTT

-1100 TVTKTADISSTLA
+1100 TVTRTADISSTLA

-1139 STTLDSLFDSLDNYG
+1139 STTLDSLFDSLDNHG

-1185 LGVTTAFETVTTT
+1185 LGVTTATETVTTT
-1198 MTKGTTKTSGTLT
+1198 TTKGTAMTSGSLT

-1224 LSYTTLTTNQTITVK
+1224 LSYTTFTTNQTVTVK

-1248 VTVTAN
+1248 VTVTEN
-1254 TTFNDLFKALD
+1254 TTFSDLFKALD

-1272 MEDGMVTLTSNNGA
+1272 MEDGMVTLTSNNGF

-1324 KTADISSTLAQL
+1324 RTADISSTLAQL

-1366 LFDTLDNHGVQ
+1366 LFDSLDNHGVQ

-1411 ALETITTTTTKG
+1411 ATETVTTTTTKG
-1423 TTKTSG
+1423 TAMTSG
-1429 TLTYTGT
+1429 SLTYTGT
-1436 ESATLANKVLSYTTL
+1436 ESATLANKVLSYTTF
-1451 TTDQTVTV
+1451 TTNQTVTV

-1473 ANTTFSDLFKA
+1473 ENTTFSDLFKA

-1503 NNGFYATG
+1503 NNGSYATG

-1565 LVVNSGQKK
+1565 LVVNSGQQK
-1574 ALTTI
+1574 ALATI
-1579 TVSATTTFKDLMN
+1579 TVSATTTFKDLMDA
-1592 TLKENGIDSTFIN
+1592 LKENGIDSTFVN
-1605 GVLSLKSENG
+1605 GVLSLKSEVG

-1656 LIGQLAYFLGNTT
+1656 LIGQLAYFLGSTT
-1669 TINIKSSDGSV
+1669 TINIKSSDGTV

-1716 NNNGIYAEDAT
+1716 NNEGIYAEDAT

-1741 KAVATSFLSVITNTT
+1741 KAVATSFLKKSTT
-1756 ASNAIAISSITS
+1756 MTVDGAIAMSTVTS
-1768 LVVGSTYSISS
+1768 LVAGNTYAISS
-1779 ASDLTK
+1779 ASDLVHLQTILNRPHITEDHWSDTTK
-1785 LASLVNSGQSTTG
+1785 TTYQSTTG
-1798 TTFILTNDI
+1798 CIFVLTQNI
-1807 DWANTPGY
+1807 D
-1815 TPIGN
+1815 
-1820 NDNKFM
+1820 M
-1826 GVFYGNGHV
+1826 SSVVFYGLGVGTNFNGTFFGNGCKISNLSITTSNTTINVENTGFFASIGQNGAVYDLGFENV
-1835 IKNFSISATRTTGT
+1835 IIGT
-1849 TGETDAG
+1849 TGQYNYANRKNVGGLAG
-1856 LFGYIGNTARI
+1856 SSSGKINNCYIKNIKIEEMYGAYGSVSTRGGLVGYSKGGINNSHVSGSISIT
-1867 IDLGVEN
+1867 GPG
-1874 AYVYSQNDK
+1874 YSSHNGGL
-1883 AGVIAANAEGTITNC
+1883 AGGAEGGNIANC
-1898 FVKGNITVKGER
+1898 FVD
-1910 ATGGI
+1910 ASMTG
-1915 VGKTTNTIANCY
+1915 V
-1927 TSGIINIT
+1927 S
-1935 SDTYCAGGLVGE
+1935 GGLVGE
-1947 SSSVISNCFVQG
+1947 TSYVTITNCSTSGSISKTNNGIMGGMIGVIYHYTYITKSNSSVNLNNSVKDNDCRMGGFIGNVHYAGRNIKVSQCFSTG
-1959 NANIQGSYYVGG
+1959 NVTNAYGSY
-1971 LVGSFASSATEVAVK
+1971 
-1986 GTINVSGSRDVGGY
+1986 D
-2000 FGCAENVSNIVADFA
+2000 D
-2015 GSVKGESNVG
+2015 
-2025 GIVGSASVVSNCTA
+2025 
-2039 SINVIGKE
+2039 
-2047 GYRAVSDTSTYGKV
+2047 
-2061 GGIAGSASQISQ
+2061 
-2073 CSYNGT
+2073 
-2079 ITANGTQGCGG
+2079 
-2090 IAGAV
+2090 
-2095 NIISNCYSS
+2095 SS
-2104 GLITGAGASIGGI
+2104 GDGGFVGI
-2117 AGTIDNSS
+2117 HSNSS
-2125 YGSAL
+2125 DYFYN
-2130 RASATTSY
+2130 TSV
-2138 SSMNINL
+2138 I
-2145 NGTYKRENREYDSS
+2145 TFTD
-2159 NGWTTS
+2159 
-2165 IVDAASSLVGGFAG
+2165 
-2179 ASYGE
+2179 
-2184 ISNCY
+2184 CY
-2189 ATGNI
+2189 ATGKV
-2194 TTNGNMNIA
+2194 TA
-2203 GFAGLLQANSG
+2203 GKYSG
-2214 SSTIQNCYA
+2214 GFFGSD
-2223 TGNINISSSQGSN
+2223 ISSL
-2236 IGGFAGAIGVASS
+2236 
-2249 VYTIKVTNS
+2249 
-2258 YATGNVTG
+2258 
-2266 AADSD
+2266 
-2271 SSAAF
+2271 
-2276 VGNASTSSHIEISQ
+2276 EISTNCFNN
-2290 CYASGIASSGYAFGG
+2290 CYASGIVDSGYGFGCTT
-2305 RNVYTAAYSSIIIR
+2305 YTYSSTNTT
-2319 ATYGNSANTKDV
+2319 AYYNSANTPTNTSSTIASVGTGITLTQMQNKD
-2331 ANCTKLTLAQL
+2331 
-2342 QNQATMTANGFT
+2342 TMVANGFT
-2354 TAKGWSYETGKTPM
+2354 EANGWTYETGKTP
-2368 LKYTAGKTSTTN
+2368 TISGAGCNKTFAS
-2380 EQKYTYA
+2380 KI
-2387 AVRLPVNTNSKNLQE
+2387 LPVNTNSKNLQE
-2402 IIDNGISGGN
+2402 IIDNGISSSKA
-2412 DDGGLAVEDDILG
+2412 DGGLAITSDMLG
-2425 NVISFPEKYLTIN
+2425 SLVNFPADNLTIN
-2438 IKSSDGS
+2438 IKDSSGVVIS
-2445 IIKSLSFN
+2445 SQSFN
-2453 QYSRISEL
+2453 KYSSVSEL

-2466 DNGIN
+2466 DNGIDA
-2471 SYMKDGVLYLNND
+2471 YMKDGVIYLDND
-2484 NGFYAEDAIAGG
+2484 KGLYAEDAVAGG
-2496 VLSQMKISTTTKAVA
+2496 ILSQMQISTTTK
-2511 TSFLSV
+2511 SV
-2517 ITNTTASN
+2517 
-2525 AIAISSITSLVVGS
+2525 AISSLMTTIEEKSIANALSISDVTTLQAGHTYAITS
-2539 TYSISSAS
+2539 TK
-2547 DLTKLA
+2547 DLKSLEY
-2553 SLVNSGQSTTG
+2553 LVNSGQTG
-2564 TTFILTN
+2564 ANCMFILTQDLN
-2571 DIDWANT
+2571 LLGDSIC
-2578 PGYTPI
+2578 I
-2584 GNNDNKFMG
+2584 GNGSIDDYHGTISGNSFSG
-2593 VFYGNGHVIKNFS
+2593 YFYGNGHKISNFKS
-2606 ISATRTTGTTG
+2606 NQTAS
-2617 ETDAGLFGYIGNTA
+2617 GLFGILNNGL
-2631 RIIDLGVENAY
+2631 IQDLIVENASISGKY
-2642 VYSQNDKAG
+2642 
-2651 VIAANAEGTIT
+2651 
-2662 NCFVKG
+2662 
-2668 NITVKGERA
+2668 
-2677 TGGIVGKT
+2677 TG
-2685 TNTIAN
+2685 AL
-2691 CYTSGIINIT
+2691 
-2701 SDTYCAGG
+2701 AGG
-2709 LVGESSSVISNCFV
+2709 L
-2723 QGNANI
+2723 A
-2729 QGSYYVGGLVG
+2729 Y
-2740 SFASS
+2740 
-2745 ATEVAVKGTI
+2745 GTI
-2755 NVSGSRDVGGYFGC
+2755 KNCSTQGDIKLFSTGSDGAAGGVLIGISQTTSTSSTSSTC
-2769 AENVSNIVA
+2769 LIENIYVNGAITT
-2778 DFAGSV
+2778 AGV
-2784 KGESNVGGIVGSAS
+2784 FQNVGGIIGSQNGTITKCYVNAKIS
-2798 VVSNCTASINVIGK
+2798 ATAQHI
-2812 EGYRAVSDTST
+2812 
-2823 YGKVGGIAGSASQIS
+2823 GGIAGSLYSGSITSCTTTGELVSDAVSDYYDEACAGGILGYFSLNVSNGNHLTHISNLSSSMNITSKGCSGGIVGYYSATYSYNDSISNCNASGAIKGGTAGGIIGKLNASNTTVKNCWASGDVTGSS
-2838 QCSYN
+2838 QAGGFVGFAMARGYSESQYN
-2843 GTITANGTQ
+2843 GTIKIQQCLASGNVNGDSSLT
-2852 GCGGIAGAVN
+2852 GGFVGKWERD
-2862 IISNCYSSGLITG
+2862 YL
-2875 AGASIGGIAGTIDNS
+2875 
-2890 SYGSALRASATTS
+2890 
-2903 YSSMNINLNGTYKRE
+2903 
-2918 NREYDSSNGWTTS
+2918 YDSENNDSKNYGNLVFTS
-2931 IVDAASSLVG
+2931 
-2941 GFAGASYGE
+2941 
-2950 ISNCYATG
+2950 CYATG
-2958 NITTNGNMNIAG
+2958 
-2970 FAGLLQANSGSST
+2970 
-2983 IQNCYATG
+2983 
-2991 NINISSSQG
+2991 
-3000 SNIGG
+3000 
-3005 FAGAIGVA
+3005 
-3013 SSVYTIKVTNSYATG
+3013 
-3028 NVTGAADSDS
+3028 
-3038 SAAFVGNAS
+3038 
-3047 TSSHIEIS
+3047 TS
-3055 QCYASGIASSGYAF
+3055 SSGYGF
-3069 GGRNV
+3069 YGFERID
-3074 YTAAYSS
+3074 YDYSNYL
-3081 IIIRA
+3081 
-3086 TYGNS
+3086 YGNT
-3091 ANTKDVANC
+3091 NNYY
-3100 TKLTLAQLQNQAT
+3100 N
-3113 MTANGFTTAKGW
+3113 
-3125 SYETGK
+3125 
-3131 TPMLKYTAGKT
+3131 
-3142 STTNEQKYTYASVRL
+3142 STTNSSFGLDDNTEGHGGRYFSSVPTGMTSAELESDSNVRNIKNSSTAYNL
-3157 PVNTNSMIL
+3157 KINLTQNFQEKPVNTNSMIL
-3166 YRTYTPGSGGSGGGG
+3166 YRTYTPGSGGSGGG

-3263 KLTLTGTSNGYIAG
+3263 KLTLTGTSNGYVAG
-3277 ASDDVKTALK
+3277 ASDNVKTALK
-3287 IETGSEKTYTTS
+3287 IETGSGKTYTTS

-3308 SNKLSKSVTYKADGD
+3308 SNKLSHSVTYQADGN
-3323 TLLSKINKTG
+3323 TLLSKINQTG
-3333 TISGVYNGQAFSV
+3333 TISGVYKGQAFSV

-3400 TTTTSKV
+3400 TTTTSIV
-3407 NGVNSNSN
+3407 SGVNSNSN

-3422 VSINPTS
+3422 VSINPSS
-3429 TFSQLGMSANG
+3429 TFSQLGMNANG

-3447 GTLYTVTAKTT
+3447 GKLYTVTAKTT

-3504 LNIGS
+3504 LNVGS

-3514 TSTKTT
+3514 TSTKTS

-3528 LSKSVT
+3528 LSHSVT
-3534 YKADGDTLLSKINK
+3534 YQADGNTLLSKINQ

-3553 GVYNGQAFSVTASAG
+3553 GVYKGQAFSVTASAG

-3618 TTTSKVNGV
+3618 TTTSIVSGV

-3632 KQVYSSTVSINPTST
+3632 KQVYSSTVSINPSST
-3647 FSQLGMSANGTMV
+3647 FSQLGMNANGTMV

-3665 TLYTVTAKTTD
+3665 KLYTVTAKTTD

-3719 LKLNIG
+3719 LKLNVG

-3821 NVYMQAI
+3821 NVYMQAT

-3863 TIAASGTTQL
+3863 TVAASGTTQL

-3890 IILSTT
+3890 IVLSTT

-3918 DALAGYGINASL
+3918 DALASYGINASL

-3959 YKKVYGKGE
+3959 YTKVYGKGE

-4024 MKLLSSYGFESDIDS
+4024 MKLLASYGFESDIDS

-4150 GLSTEGKLYFD
+4150 GLSTDGKLYFD

-4199 NLSYTTKSNN
+4199 NLSYTTTSNN
-4209 IVSGSTKLADLQ
+4209 VVSGSTKLADLQ
-4221 DSDGKNLGIT
+4221 DSDGNNLGIT

-4292 SDNSNIVSKLFSEWN
+4292 SDNSNIVSKLFSEWD

-4576 SVGDLSVTVNGET
+4576 SIGDLSVTVNGET

-4671 EEKTFSVANYAD
+4671 EEKTFSVANYAN

-4972 EITKEGKLKDQSTLK
+4972 EITKDGKLKDQSTLK

-5053 LLIGSANNTGI
+5053 LLVGSANNTGI

-5093 INKLDNKIEKQKTA
+5093 INNLDNKIEKQKTA

>member
-46 LESIKSFFSSFRSVL
+46 LESIKSFFSSFRSML

-156 RGIEITDTDTISSF
+156 RGIEITDSDTISSF

-284 SANLDKTGIL
+284 NANLDKTGIL

-347 KDLGVEIKDNQ
+347 KDLGGEIKDNQ

-540 DLLTCLYGSPV
+540 DLLTCLYGSSV

-584 LGNLSLQADGT
+584 LENLSLQADGT
-595 AIFDVRGDKRT
+595 AIFDVRGDNRT

-623 NVGIASSW
+623 DVGIASSW

-675 ETVTIDATRSTTL
+675 ETVTIDATRTTTL

-703 IKLFDN
+703 VKLFDN
-709 NAKLVGSLTVIEAT
+709 NAKLVGSLTVTEAT

-732 NKNSGMKAS
+732 NKNSGMNAS

-902 DNSTIILHNKL
+902 DNSTIILNDKE

-941 GTISNGVISLKSAE
+941 STISNGVISLKSAE

-1028 TVTNTTT
+1028 TVTDTTT
-1035 LDELFGMLAKFDI
+1035 LDELFGMLAKFNI
-1048 TGKVSD
+1048 TGKVRD

-1071 VNSWGM
+1071 VDSWSM

-1087 VGKTSTSTAAISH
+1087 VGKTSTSTVAISH
-1100 TVTKTADISSTLA
+1100 TVTKTADINTTLA
-1113 QLGINKGNT
+1113 QLGVDKGNT

-1132 ATVTVSG
+1132 S
-1139 STTLDSLFDSLDNYG
+1139 
-1154 VQGVVAEGIITFTS
+1154 
-1168 VDGAYLTD
+1168 
-1176 ASGSDLLSK
+1176 
-1185 LGVTTAFETVTTT
+1185 
-1198 MTKGTTKTSGTLT
+1198 
-1211 YTGTE
+1211 
-1216 SATLANKV
+1216 
-1224 LSYTTLTTNQTITVK
+1224 
-1239 DSDGNTKGS
+1239 
-1248 VTVTAN
+1248 
-1254 TTFNDLFKALD
+1254 
-1265 DLGIQGT
+1265 
-1272 MEDGMVTLTSNNGA
+1272 
-1286 YATGGVLTAL
+1286 
-1296 GIEAKTATITTTVG
+1296 
-1310 KTTTSTAAI
+1310 
-1319 SHTVT
+1319 
-1324 KTADISSTLAQL
+1324 
-1336 GINKGNTLIVHK
+1336 
-1348 TDGGT
+1348 
-1353 ATVTVSGSTTLDS
+1353 TVTVSGSTTLDS

-1411 ALETITTTTTKG
+1411 ATKTVTTTTTKG
-1423 TTKTSG
+1423 ATMTSG

-1451 TTDQTVTV
+1451 TTNQTVTV
-1459 KDSDGNTKGSVTVT
+1459 MDSSGNTKGSVTVT
-1473 ANTTFSDLFKA
+1473 ADTTFSDLFKA

-1503 NNGFYATG
+1503 NNGSWVTGLEYIGITAITQTTTVTTTVGTSTSGSALSYTLIQDATG
-1511 GVLTALGIEAK
+1511 STTFKQIGASGNQTWTILDGQTNAIIAHGSFGENTTIGEFLDKLGQYGFSASIDGGFVTVSSPRGLYVTGGAANTIGLQTYSYTMTVNGTTTNIISATDTITIDQTRTITTSGFVTVNASDTITVDITTTSTVKTSGYVTIEAK
-1522 TMLTTITVGTTNTS
+1522 ETITVDVTRTITTS
-1536 TAAVTYTD
+1536 TSGSVTIKATD
-1544 TFVATESTLVG
+1544 TITVDITKTIAT
-1555 SCIDLSTGNT
+1555 DSTGSVT
-1565 LVVNSGQKK
+1565 IK
-1574 ALTTI
+1574 ATDTI
-1579 TVSATTTFKDLMN
+1579 TVSVTKTIKT
-1592 TLKENGIDSTFIN
+1592 DS
-1605 GVLSLKSENG
+1605 
-1615 NYVTGDVADKLGISL
+1615 
-1630 IKFIGMGTGGGS
+1630 
-1642 GSSTIEGGSTVDTA
+1642 SSTITINTTQTITVNMTETQTVSSTGTTTVSVTDTITVNITQTISTDSSGST
-1656 LIGQLAYFLGNTT
+1656 I
-1669 TINIKSSDGSV
+1669 
-1680 IATQEFYGYA
+1680 
-1690 KIDDLIRFFTKYGIS
+1690 
-1705 AEVRDN
+1705 
-1711 ILCLD
+1711 
-1716 NNNGIYAEDAT
+1716 
-1727 TGGFLTQIGVGVTT
+1727 
-1741 KAVATSFLSVITNTT
+1741 ITNTT
-1756 ASNAIAISSITS
+1756 VMTMTVAQTLTTTVTVTSAVTTTQASNTCLTLDDTIYSGWAGNYVIKGNRTSIRSTITI
-1768 LVVGSTYSISS
+1768 LGTMTVGSMIDALNKNTMGVSFSFEDGRVIVS
-1779 ASDLTK
+1779 ASYENDYHWGLTSESAFK
-1785 LASLVNSGQSTTG
+1785 LGIYGTIKDGMDIYAGVGSKRTTTKTVTVTQTTTSTINTTSTVSVQVTKTITDSFTVALDTTGNATLNITKTYTVSDTQTVTVKSTGTTTVNIQQTLSIGKTQTVTVATTGTETITIQQTMTVSATSTENVSTTG
-1798 TTFILTNDI
+1798 FVTVTIRQTMTINATSTEQVSTTGSATVNVKQTLT
-1807 DWANTPGY
+1807 
-1815 TPIGN
+1815 
-1820 NDNKFM
+1820 
-1826 GVFYGNGHV
+1826 
-1835 IKNFSISATRTTGT
+1835 ISATSTENVETTGT
-1849 TGETDAG
+1849 VTVTTKQTLTISATSTEQVNTTGTVNISQTVTVTASDTITIDVTSTRTVTANKSSG
-1856 LFGYIGNTARI
+1856 DHNQFSTVNNLNGNTKLYE
-1867 IDLGVEN
+1867 LGF
-1874 AYVYSQNDK
+1874 
-1883 AGVIAANAEGTITNC
+1883 GT
-1898 FVKGNITVKGER
+1898 
-1910 ATGGI
+1910 
-1915 VGKTTNTIANCY
+1915 
-1927 TSGIINIT
+1927 
-1935 SDTYCAGGLVGE
+1935 
-1947 SSSVISNCFVQG
+1947 
-1959 NANIQGSYYVGG
+1959 
-1971 LVGSFASSATEVAVK
+1971 
-1986 GTINVSGSRDVGGY
+1986 GTVSGVNNGQE
-2000 FGCAENVSNIVADFA
+2000 FTVSINGSTTIDGFAAQLAAHGIEVIV
-2015 GSVKGESNVG
+2015 NVG
-2025 GIVGSASVVSNCTA
+2025 GSLTFKGSNTAYVTSASGFA
-2039 SINVIGKE
+2039 EMLG
-2047 GYRAVSDTSTYGKV
+2047 
-2061 GGIAGSASQISQ
+2061 AGSA
-2073 CSYNGT
+2073 Y
-2079 ITANGTQGCGG
+2079 
-2090 IAGAV
+2090 
-2095 NIISNCYSS
+2095 
-2104 GLITGAGASIGGI
+2104 
-2117 AGTIDNSS
+2117 
-2125 YGSAL
+2125 
-2130 RASATTSY
+2130 TT
-2138 SSMNINL
+2138 
-2145 NGTYKRENREYDSS
+2145 
-2159 NGWTTS
+2159 
-2165 IVDAASSLVGGFAG
+2165 
-2179 ASYGE
+2179 
-2184 ISNCY
+2184 
-2189 ATGNI
+2189 
-2194 TTNGNMNIA
+2194 
-2203 GFAGLLQANSG
+2203 
-2214 SSTIQNCYA
+2214 
-2223 TGNINISSSQGSN
+2223 
-2236 IGGFAGAIGVASS
+2236 
-2249 VYTIKVTNS
+2249 
-2258 YATGNVTG
+2258 
-2266 AADSD
+2266 
-2271 SSAAF
+2271 
-2276 VGNASTSSHIEISQ
+2276 
-2290 CYASGIASSGYAFGG
+2290 
-2305 RNVYTAAYSSIIIR
+2305 
-2319 ATYGNSANTKDV
+2319 
-2331 ANCTKLTLAQL
+2331 
-2342 QNQATMTANGFT
+2342 
-2354 TAKGWSYETGKTPM
+2354 
-2368 LKYTAGKTSTTN
+2368 
-2380 EQKYTYA
+2380 
-2387 AVRLPVNTNSKNLQE
+2387 
-2402 IIDNGISGGN
+2402 
-2412 DDGGLAVEDDILG
+2412 
-2425 NVISFPEKYLTIN
+2425 
-2438 IKSSDGS
+2438 
-2445 IIKSLSFN
+2445 
-2453 QYSRISEL
+2453 
-2461 LKFFN
+2461 
-2466 DNGIN
+2466 
-2471 SYMKDGVLYLNND
+2471 
-2484 NGFYAEDAIAGG
+2484 
-2496 VLSQMKISTTTKAVA
+2496 
-2511 TSFLSV
+2511 
-2517 ITNTTASN
+2517 
-2525 AIAISSITSLVVGS
+2525 
-2539 TYSISSAS
+2539 
-2547 DLTKLA
+2547 
-2553 SLVNSGQSTTG
+2553 
-2564 TTFILTN
+2564 
-2571 DIDWANT
+2571 
-2578 PGYTPI
+2578 
-2584 GNNDNKFMG
+2584 
-2593 VFYGNGHVIKNFS
+2593 
-2606 ISATRTTGTTG
+2606 
-2617 ETDAGLFGYIGNTA
+2617 
-2631 RIIDLGVENAY
+2631 
-2642 VYSQNDKAG
+2642 
-2651 VIAANAEGTIT
+2651 
-2662 NCFVKG
+2662 
-2668 NITVKGERA
+2668 
-2677 TGGIVGKT
+2677 
-2685 TNTIAN
+2685 
-2691 CYTSGIINIT
+2691 
-2701 SDTYCAGG
+2701 
-2709 LVGESSSVISNCFV
+2709 
-2723 QGNANI
+2723 
-2729 QGSYYVGGLVG
+2729 
-2740 SFASS
+2740 
-2745 ATEVAVKGTI
+2745 
-2755 NVSGSRDVGGYFGC
+2755 
-2769 AENVSNIVA
+2769 
-2778 DFAGSV
+2778 
-2784 KGESNVGGIVGSAS
+2784 
-2798 VVSNCTASINVIGK
+2798 
-2812 EGYRAVSDTST
+2812 
-2823 YGKVGGIAGSASQIS
+2823 
-2838 QCSYN
+2838 
-2843 GTITANGTQ
+2843 
-2852 GCGGIAGAVN
+2852 
-2862 IISNCYSSGLITG
+2862 
-2875 AGASIGGIAGTIDNS
+2875 
-2890 SYGSALRASATTS
+2890 
-2903 YSSMNINLNGTYKRE
+2903 
-2918 NREYDSSNGWTTS
+2918 
-2931 IVDAASSLVG
+2931 
-2941 GFAGASYGE
+2941 
-2950 ISNCYATG
+2950 
-2958 NITTNGNMNIAG
+2958 
-2970 FAGLLQANSGSST
+2970 
-2983 IQNCYATG
+2983 
-2991 NINISSSQG
+2991 
-3000 SNIGG
+3000 
-3005 FAGAIGVA
+3005 
-3013 SSVYTIKVTNSYATG
+3013 
-3028 NVTGAADSDS
+3028 
-3038 SAAFVGNAS
+3038 
-3047 TSSHIEIS
+3047 
-3055 QCYASGIASSGYAF
+3055 
-3069 GGRNV
+3069 
-3074 YTAAYSS
+3074 
-3081 IIIRA
+3081 
-3086 TYGNS
+3086 
-3091 ANTKDVANC
+3091 
-3100 TKLTLAQLQNQAT
+3100 
-3113 MTANGFTTAKGW
+3113 
-3125 SYETGK
+3125 
-3131 TPMLKYTAGKT
+3131 
-3142 STTNEQKYTYASVRL
+3142 
-3157 PVNTNSMIL
+3157 
-3166 YRTYTPGSGGSGGGG
+3166 
-3181 GGSVVVTILTNS
+3181 
-3193 TSDQQSYKSLT
+3193 
-3204 QMTTETLFKMLG
+3204 
-3216 FSDSTTGYITVVSGG
+3216 
-3231 TQHVVTIK
+3231 
-3239 SSDTIDDILTT
+3239 
-3250 LAGFSVSGSVHDG
+3250 
-3263 KLTLTGTSNGYIAG
+3263 
-3277 ASDDVKTALK
+3277 
-3287 IETGSEKTYTTS
+3287 TTS
-3299 TKTSGFNTV
+3299 TVESGYNSLSNQLSHNVTITV
-3308 SNKLSKSVTYKADGD
+3308 SSSSTMGD
-3323 TLLSKINKTG
+3323 INKTG
-3333 TISGVYNGQAFSV
+3333 TITVNYLGNTYTV
-3346 TASAGKTIGDVL
+3346 TASASKTIGDVL
-3358 TELAGYGISG
+3358 TELAGYGISS
-3368 SIENGVIKLVGTP
+3368 SIENGIIKLVGTKD
-3381 EGYITNAGGAFGL
+3381 GYITNFGGAFGL

-3407 NGVNSNSN
+3407 SGVNSNSN

-3504 LNIGS
+3504 LN
-3509 GNSYS
+3509 
-3514 TSTKTT
+3514 
-3520 GFNTVSNK
+3520 V
-3528 LSKSVT
+3528 
-3534 YKADGDTLLSKINK
+3534 
-3548 TGTIS
+3548 
-3553 GVYNGQAFSVTASAG
+3553 
-3568 KTIGDV
+3568 
-3574 LTELAGYGISGSI
+3574 
-3587 ENGVIKLVGTP
+3587 
-3598 EGYITN
+3598 
-3604 AGGAFGLTGSAYTT
+3604 
-3618 TTTSKVNGV
+3618 
-3627 NSNSN
+3627 
-3632 KQVYSSTVSINPTST
+3632 
-3647 FSQLGMSANGTMV
+3647 
-3660 INNNG
+3660 
-3665 TLYTVTAKTTD
+3665 
-3676 TLDSL
+3676 
-3681 LTTIAGLGI
+3681 
-3690 AGSIADGK
+3690 
-3698 LTLAGT
+3698 
-3704 ADGFISSMSDNLKTA
+3704 
-3719 LKLNIG
+3719 G

-3766 FANGNGKL
+3766 FTNGNGKL

-3821 NVYMQAI
+3821 NVYMQAT

-3863 TIAASGTTQL
+3863 TVAASGTTQL

-3890 IILSTT
+3890 IVLSTT

-3959 YKKVYGKGE
+3959 YTKVYGKGE

-4012 IDTTQVKTVADF
+4012 INTTQVKTVADF

-4039 AGRLYVSGI
+4039 AGRLYVSGV

-4292 SDNSNIVSKLFSEWN
+4292 TDNSNIVSKLFSEWN

-4563 SEFNKKDGSNTLT
+4563 SEFNQKDGSNTLKAE
-4576 SVGDLSVTVNGET
+4576 GDLSVTVNGET

-4611 LEASISSTGQLMIQ
+4611 LEATISSTGQLMIQ

-4744 KKDGD
+4744 KKDSD

-4790 ITNSGLFRKGDVTK
+4790 ITNTGLFRKGDVTK

-4972 EITKEGKLKDQSTLK
+4972 EITKDGKLKDQSTLK